1 MSSSKWNIRKT
12 SEKGDKEWTRHL
24 LATKTLVTDSS
35 FAFTNTLVSF
45 LVQSIVIVLLCSL
58 IAFVLTLKKKRQRYK
73 RELKARKLVKDSIN
87 AEFTTVESGS
97 FEWINLLLRH
107 QYKCVL
113 SQIAD
118 EHAKRVAVDI
128 LKTVNNNTDINA
140 AEKKKNKKH
149 SFIGEV
155 SLEDF
160 SLGTTP
166 PTVNLYVARYNPKAD
181 YVQFECDFDW
191 DTNASH
197 ARIQAQIK
205 PGMYLK
211 SLNVPVHITN
221 LSIHGKLIMGMRLV
235 SREPGVSGV
244 DVSFRDT
251 PTVDVSVS
259 PMGLPVSDI
268 PGLHDWVIS
277 FIQSAIQK
285 DFVEPRRMYV
295 DVEHTYMKIAKKAQL
310 ENSNGILV
318 VRVMKCTNLVNR
330 NISFGYPYAS
340 ISYRGR
346 KARTATRPWS
356 KRIEWGS
363 RHEFDL
369 PAFDDGND
377 DAEDN
382 VISNNALNRISCG
395 EVSVK
400 ILDRTIVGSI
410 LKIGEATFKV
420 NRSKVV
426 NGKKCDREAG
436 MQRVDIDLDVHGA
449 SNRHKKA
456 QITIE
461 WEVVDANINE
471 QPTQRD
477 SSGDNKYDSDAE
489 SDASEDAFD
498 DAEKTGVLDGDYEE
512 EKVNNDATTTRTIE
526 DFNKSASS
534 RENGNASSLLSSSGK
549 AISPSRR
556 LFRATG
562 SDLMDST
569 PTSATIKAFSSSNSP
584 SVASTTSHLLHTA
597 KLQRMLKDERDRFN
611 DKILDL
617 KQEVEDA
624 REEVELWRER
634 RSSELRRAILEGAV
648 FISHTKY
655 RKLGLRRRE
664 RYRFYYNTTNN
675 TLNWTSPSSKFWFF
689 SQRRQTL
696 LAEGIADVQT
706 GFDNYTIG
714 QNIEKMTSGNK
725 GRMKAERATH
735 GLNPKRCF
743 SIILRETTEHGRQMQ
758 GNENESVQAA
768 SKGSANDARNLEK
781 LRAERLLTIDLEL
794 PKKGNGRSAR
804 EWQTGIIECCLKMNR
819 QV

>member
-1 MSSSKWNIRKT
+1 MLR
-12 SEKGDKEWTRHL
+12 
-24 LATKTLVTDSS
+24 
-35 FAFTNTLVSF
+35 
-45 LVQSIVIVLLCSL
+45 
-58 IAFVLTLKKKRQRYK
+58 KKRQRRHQ
-73 RELKARKLVKDSIN
+73 REFKARKMVKDSIN

-97 FEWINLLLRH
+97 FEWVNLLLRH
-107 QYKCVL
+107 QYKCIL

-118 EHAKRVAVDI
+118 EHVKRIAVDI
-128 LKTVNNNTDINA
+128 LKKLDTVN
-140 AEKKKNKKH
+140 
-149 SFIGEV
+149 SFVGDV
-155 SLEDF
+155 VLEDF

-166 PTVNLYVARYNPKAD
+166 PNVNLYVARYNPKAD

-221 LSIHGKLIMGMRLV
+221 LSIHGKIIMGMRLV

-277 FIQSAIQK
+277 FIQNAIQK
-285 DFVEPRRMYV
+285 DFVEPRRLYV

-310 ENSNGILV
+310 ENSNGIV
-318 VRVMKCTNLVNR
+318 VIRVMKCTNLVNR

-340 ISYRGR
+340 ISYRGQ
-346 KARTATRPWS
+346 KSRTATRPWS

-369 PAFDDGND
+369 PPFDDNDND
-377 DAEDN
+377 DDED
-382 VISNNALNRISCG
+382 SAQMKRIDCG
-395 EVSVK
+395 EVCVK

-410 LKIGEATFKV
+410 VKLGEAIFKI

-436 MQRVDIDLDVHGA
+436 MERVHIDLDVHGA
-449 SNRHKKA
+449 ITSRKQKKA
-456 QITIE
+456 QLTIE
-461 WEVVDANINE
+461 WEVVDANIME
-471 QPTQRD
+471 QPTQHD
-477 SSGDNKYDSDAE
+477 SSDIE
-489 SDASEDAFD
+489 SDLDEDAFD
-498 DAEKTGVLDGDYEE
+498 DVEKTVVLDGDYEE
-512 EKVNNDATTTRTIE
+512 ET
-526 DFNKSASS
+526 SP
-534 RENGNASSLLSSSGK
+534 LLSTSGK
-549 AISPSRR
+549 TNSPSRR
-556 LFRATG
+556 LFRATE
-562 SDLMDST
+562 SELNAST
-569 PTSATIKAFSSSNSP
+569 PTSATFKAFSSTNSP
-584 SVASTTSHLLHTA
+584 SVASSTSHLLHTA
-597 KLQRMLKDERDRFN
+597 KLQRMLKEERDRFN
-611 DKILDL
+611 DKISDL
-617 KQEVEDA
+617 KQELEGT

-675 TLNWTSPSSKFWFF
+675 TLNWTSPSSKYWFF

-696 LAEGIADVQT
+696 LAKDIADVQT
-706 GFDNYTIG
+706 GFSNFTIG
-714 QNIEKMTSGNK
+714 QNLEKMTIGNE

-743 SIILRETTEHGRQMQ
+743 SIILREQTEHEQIQ
-758 GNENESVQAA
+758 KNN
-768 SKGSANDARNLEK
+768 SKTVKSSKSDARNAADLEK
-781 LRAERLLTIDLEL
+781 IRAERLLTIDLEL
-794 PKKGNGRSAR
+794 PRKGNGRSSR
-804 EWQTGIIECCLKMNR
+804 EWQTAIIESCMQMNR
-819 QV
+819 

>member
-1 MSSSKWNIRKT
+1 MNKWNRKPLSSSSSGEW
-12 SEKGDKEWTRHL
+12 KGHL
-24 LATKTLVTDSS
+24 L
-35 FAFTNTLVSF
+35 F
-45 LVQSIVIVLLCSL
+45 SILIVLLSL
-58 IAFVLTLKKKRQRYK
+58 IALFVLMLRKKRQRRHQ
-73 RELKARKLVKDSIN
+73 REFKARKMVKDSIN

-97 FEWINLLLRH
+97 FEWVNLLLRH
-107 QYKCVL
+107 QYKCIL

-118 EHAKRVAVDI
+118 EHVKRVAVDI
-128 LKTVNNNTDINA
+128 LKKLDTVN
-140 AEKKKNKKH
+140 
-149 SFIGEV
+149 SFVGDV
-155 SLEDF
+155 VLEDF

-166 PTVNLYVARYNPKAD
+166 PNVNLYVARYNPKAD

-221 LSIHGKLIMGMRLV
+221 LSIHGKIIMGMRLV

-277 FIQSAIQK
+277 FIQNAIQK
-285 DFVEPRRMYV
+285 DFVEPRRLYV

-310 ENSNGILV
+310 ENSNGIV
-318 VRVMKCTNLVNR
+318 VIRVMKCTNLVNR

-340 ISYRGR
+340 ISYRGQ
-346 KARTATRPWS
+346 KSRTATRPWS

-369 PAFDDGND
+369 PPFDDNDND
-377 DAEDN
+377 DDED
-382 VISNNALNRISCG
+382 SAQMKRIDCG
-395 EVSVK
+395 EVCVK

-410 LKIGEATFKV
+410 VKLGEAIFKI

-436 MQRVDIDLDVHGA
+436 MERVHIDLDVHGA
-449 SNRHKKA
+449 ITSRKQKKA
-456 QITIE
+456 QLTIE
-461 WEVVDANINE
+461 WEVVDANIME
-471 QPTQRD
+471 QPTQHD
-477 SSGDNKYDSDAE
+477 SSDIE
-489 SDASEDAFD
+489 SDLDEDAFD
-498 DAEKTGVLDGDYEE
+498 DVEKTVVLDGDYEE
-512 EKVNNDATTTRTIE
+512 ET
-526 DFNKSASS
+526 SP
-534 RENGNASSLLSSSGK
+534 LLSTSGK
-549 AISPSRR
+549 TNSPSRR
-556 LFRATG
+556 LFRATE
-562 SDLMDST
+562 SELNAST
-569 PTSATIKAFSSSNSP
+569 PTSATFKAFSSTNSP
-584 SVASTTSHLLHTA
+584 SVASSTSHLLHTA
-597 KLQRMLKDERDRFN
+597 KLQRMLKEERDRFN
-611 DKILDL
+611 DKISDL
-617 KQEVEDA
+617 KQELEGT

-675 TLNWTSPSSKFWFF
+675 TLNWTSPSSKYWFF

-696 LAEGIADVQT
+696 LAKDIADVQT
-706 GFDNYTIG
+706 GFSNFTIG
-714 QNIEKMTSGNK
+714 QNLEKMTIGNE

-743 SIILRETTEHGRQMQ
+743 SIILREQTEHEQIQ
-758 GNENESVQAA
+758 KNN
-768 SKGSANDARNLEK
+768 SKTVKSSKSDARNAADLEK
-781 LRAERLLTIDLEL
+781 IRAERLLTIDLEL
-794 PKKGNGRSAR
+794 PRKGNGRSSR
-804 EWQTGIIECCLKMNR
+804 EWQTAIIESCMQMNR
-819 QV
+819 

>member
-1 MSSSKWNIRKT
+1 MSKWNRKPL
-12 SEKGDKEWTRHL
+12 SSSSSGEWKGHL
-24 LATKTLVTDSS
+24 L
-35 FAFTNTLVSF
+35 F
-45 LVQSIVIVLLCSL
+45 SILIVLLSL
-58 IAFVLTLKKKRQRYK
+58 IALFVLMLRKKRQRRYQ
-73 RELKARKLVKDSIN
+73 REFIARKMVKDSIN

-97 FEWINLLLRH
+97 FEWVNLLLRH
-107 QYKCVL
+107 QYKCIL

-118 EHAKRVAVDI
+118 EHVKRIAVDI
-128 LKTVNNNTDINA
+128 LKKLDTVN
-140 AEKKKNKKH
+140 
-149 SFIGEV
+149 SFVGEV
-155 SLEDF
+155 VLEDF

-166 PTVNLYVARYNPKAD
+166 PNVNLYVARYNPKAD

-221 LSIHGKLIMGMRLV
+221 LSIHGKIIMGMRLV

-268 PGLHDWVIS
+268 PGLHEWVIS
-277 FIQSAIQK
+277 FIQNAIQK
-285 DFVEPRRMYV
+285 DFVEPRRLYV

-310 ENSNGILV
+310 ENSNGIV
-318 VRVMKCTNLVNR
+318 VIRVMKCTNLVNR

-340 ISYRGR
+340 ISYRGQ
-346 KARTATRPWS
+346 KSRTATRPWS

-369 PAFDDGND
+369 PPFDDNDND
-377 DAEDN
+377 DED
-382 VISNNALNRISCG
+382 SAQMKRIDCG
-395 EVSVK
+395 EVCVK

-410 LKIGEATFKV
+410 VKLGEAIFKI

-436 MQRVDIDLDVHGA
+436 MERVHIDLDVHGA
-449 SNRHKKA
+449 ISSRKQKKT
-456 QITIE
+456 QLTIE
-461 WEVVDANINE
+461 WEVVDANIME
-471 QPTQRD
+471 QPTQHD
-477 SSGDNKYDSDAE
+477 SSDIE
-489 SDASEDAFD
+489 SDLDEDAFD
-498 DAEKTGVLDGDYEE
+498 DVEKTVVLDGDYEE
-512 EKVNNDATTTRTIE
+512 ETSPLIST
-526 DFNKSASS
+526 
-534 RENGNASSLLSSSGK
+534 SGK
-549 AISPSRR
+549 TNSPSRR
-556 LFRATG
+556 LFRATE
-562 SDLMDST
+562 SELNAST
-569 PTSATIKAFSSSNSP
+569 PTSATFKAFSSTNSP
-584 SVASTTSHLLHTA
+584 SVASSTSHLLHTA
-597 KLQRMLKDERDRFN
+597 KLQRMLKEERDRFN
-611 DKILDL
+611 DKISDL
-617 KQEVEDA
+617 KQELEGT

-675 TLNWTSPSSKFWFF
+675 TLNWTSPSSKYWVF

-696 LAEGIADVQT
+696 LAKDIADVQT
-706 GFDNYTIG
+706 GFSNFTIG
-714 QNIEKMTSGNK
+714 QNLEKMTIGNE

-743 SIILRETTEHGRQMQ
+743 SIILREQTEHEQIQKNNGKTVKSSKSDAQ
-758 GNENESVQAA
+758 NAA
-768 SKGSANDARNLEK
+768 DLEK
-781 LRAERLLTIDLEL
+781 IRAERLLTIDLEL
-794 PKKGNGRSAR
+794 PRKGNGRSSR
-804 EWQTGIIECCLKMNR
+804 EWQTAIIESCMQMNR
-819 QV
+819 

>member
-1 MSSSKWNIRKT
+1 MNKWNRKPLSSSSSGEW
-12 SEKGDKEWTRHL
+12 KGHL
-24 LATKTLVTDSS
+24 L
-35 FAFTNTLVSF
+35 F
-45 LVQSIVIVLLCSL
+45 SILIVLLSL
-58 IAFVLTLKKKRQRYK
+58 IALFVLMLRKKRQRRYQ
-73 RELKARKLVKDSIN
+73 REFKARKMVKDSIN

-97 FEWINLLLRH
+97 FEWVNLLLRH
-107 QYKCVL
+107 QYKCIL

-118 EHAKRVAVDI
+118 EHVKRIAVDI
-128 LKTVNNNTDINA
+128 LKKLDTVN
-140 AEKKKNKKH
+140 
-149 SFIGEV
+149 SFVGDV
-155 SLEDF
+155 VLEDF

-166 PTVNLYVARYNPKAD
+166 PNVNLYVARYNPKAD

-221 LSIHGKLIMGMRLV
+221 LSIHGKIIMGMRLV

-277 FIQSAIQK
+277 FIQNAIQK
-285 DFVEPRRMYV
+285 DFVEPRRLYV

-310 ENSNGILV
+310 ENSNGIV
-318 VRVMKCTNLVNR
+318 VIRVMKCTNLVNR

-340 ISYRGR
+340 ISYRGQ
-346 KARTATRPWS
+346 KSRTATRPWS

-369 PAFDDGND
+369 PPFDDNDND
-377 DAEDN
+377 DDED
-382 VISNNALNRISCG
+382 SAQMKRIDCG
-395 EVSVK
+395 EVCVK

-410 LKIGEATFKV
+410 VKLGEAIFKI

-436 MQRVDIDLDVHGA
+436 MERVHIDLDVHGA
-449 SNRHKKA
+449 ITSRKQKKA
-456 QITIE
+456 QLTIE
-461 WEVVDANINE
+461 WEVVDANIME
-471 QPTQRD
+471 QPTQHD
-477 SSGDNKYDSDAE
+477 SSDIE
-489 SDASEDAFD
+489 SDLDEDAFD
-498 DAEKTGVLDGDYEE
+498 DVEKTVVLDGDYEE
-512 EKVNNDATTTRTIE
+512 ET
-526 DFNKSASS
+526 SP
-534 RENGNASSLLSSSGK
+534 LLSTSGK
-549 AISPSRR
+549 TNSPSRR
-556 LFRATG
+556 LFRATE
-562 SDLMDST
+562 SELNAST
-569 PTSATIKAFSSSNSP
+569 PTSATFKAFSSTNSP
-584 SVASTTSHLLHTA
+584 SVASSTSHLLHTA
-597 KLQRMLKDERDRFN
+597 KLQRMLKEERDRFN
-611 DKILDL
+611 DKISDL
-617 KQEVEDA
+617 KQELEGTK
-624 REEVELWRER
+624 EEVELWRER

-655 RKLGLRRRE
+655 RKLGLRRRG

-675 TLNWTSPSSKFWFF
+675 TLNWTSPSSKYWFF

-696 LAEGIADVQT
+696 LAKDIADVQT
-706 GFDNYTIG
+706 GFSNFTIG
-714 QNIEKMTSGNK
+714 QNLEKMTIGNE

-743 SIILRETTEHGRQMQ
+743 SIILREQTEHEQIQ
-758 GNENESVQAA
+758 KNN
-768 SKGSANDARNLEK
+768 SKTVKSSKSDARNAADLEK
-781 LRAERLLTIDLEL
+781 IRAERLLTIDLEL
-794 PKKGNGRSAR
+794 PRKGNGRSSR
-804 EWQTGIIECCLKMNR
+804 EWQTAIIESCMQMNR
-819 QV
+819 

>member
-1 MSSSKWNIRKT
+1 MSKWNRKPL
-12 SEKGDKEWTRHL
+12 SSSSSGEWKGHL
-24 LATKTLVTDSS
+24 L
-35 FAFTNTLVSF
+35 F
-45 LVQSIVIVLLCSL
+45 SILIVLLSL
-58 IAFVLTLKKKRQRYK
+58 IALFVLMLRKKMQRRYQ
-73 RELKARKLVKDSIN
+73 REFKARKMVKDSIN

-97 FEWINLLLRH
+97 FEWVNLLLRH
-107 QYKCVL
+107 QYKCIL

-118 EHAKRVAVDI
+118 EHVKRIAVDI
-128 LKTVNNNTDINA
+128 LKKLDTVN
-140 AEKKKNKKH
+140 
-149 SFIGEV
+149 SFVGDV
-155 SLEDF
+155 VLEDF

-166 PTVNLYVARYNPKAD
+166 PNVNLYVARYNPKAD

-221 LSIHGKLIMGMRLV
+221 LSIHGKIIMGMRLV

-277 FIQSAIQK
+277 FIQNAIQK
-285 DFVEPRRMYV
+285 DLVEPRRLYV

-310 ENSNGILV
+310 ENSNGIV
-318 VRVMKCTNLVNR
+318 VIRVMKCTNLVNR

-340 ISYRGR
+340 ISYRGQ
-346 KARTATRPWS
+346 KSRTATRPWS

-369 PAFDDGND
+369 PPFDDNDND
-377 DAEDN
+377 DEED
-382 VISNNALNRISCG
+382 SAQMKRIDCG
-395 EVSVK
+395 EVCVK
-400 ILDRTIVGSI
+400 IFDRTIVGSI
-410 LKIGEATFKV
+410 VKLGEAIFKI

-436 MQRVDIDLDVHGA
+436 MERVHIDLDVHGA
-449 SNRHKKA
+449 ITSRKQKKA
-456 QITIE
+456 QLTIE
-461 WEVVDANINE
+461 WEVVDANIME
-471 QPTQRD
+471 QSTQHD
-477 SSGDNKYDSDAE
+477 SSDIE
-489 SDASEDAFD
+489 SDLDEDAFD
-498 DAEKTGVLDGDYEE
+498 DVEKTVVLDGDYEE
-512 EKVNNDATTTRTIE
+512 ET
-526 DFNKSASS
+526 SP
-534 RENGNASSLLSSSGK
+534 LLSTSGK
-549 AISPSRR
+549 TNSPSRR
-556 LFRATG
+556 LFRATE
-562 SDLMDST
+562 SELNAST
-569 PTSATIKAFSSSNSP
+569 PTSATFKAFSSTNSP
-584 SVASTTSHLLHTA
+584 SVASSTSHLLHTA
-597 KLQRMLKDERDRFN
+597 KLQRMLKEERDRFN
-611 DKILDL
+611 DKISDL
-617 KQEVEDA
+617 KQELEGTK
-624 REEVELWRER
+624 EEVELWRER

-675 TLNWTSPSSKFWFF
+675 TLNWTSPSSKYWFF

-696 LAEGIADVQT
+696 LAKDIADVQT
-706 GFDNYTIG
+706 GFSNFTIG
-714 QNIEKMTSGNK
+714 QNLEKMTIGNE

-743 SIILRETTEHGRQMQ
+743 SIILREQTEHEQIQ
-758 GNENESVQAA
+758 KNN
-768 SKGSANDARNLEK
+768 SKTVKSSKSDARNAADLEK
-781 LRAERLLTIDLEL
+781 IRAERLLTIDLEL
-794 PKKGNGRSAR
+794 PRKGNGRSSR
-804 EWQTGIIECCLKMNR
+804 EWQTAIIESCMQMNR
-819 QV
+819 

>member
-1 MSSSKWNIRKT
+1 MNKWNRKPLSSSSSGEW
-12 SEKGDKEWTRHL
+12 KGYL
-24 LATKTLVTDSS
+24 L
-35 FAFTNTLVSF
+35 F
-45 LVQSIVIVLLCSL
+45 SILIVLLSL
-58 IAFVLTLKKKRQRYK
+58 IALFVLMLRKKRQRRYQ
-73 RELKARKLVKDSIN
+73 REFKARKMVKDSIN

-97 FEWINLLLRH
+97 FEWVNLLLRH
-107 QYKCVL
+107 QYKCIL

-118 EHAKRVAVDI
+118 EHVKRIAVDI
-128 LKTVNNNTDINA
+128 LKKLDTVN
-140 AEKKKNKKH
+140 
-149 SFIGEV
+149 SFVGDV
-155 SLEDF
+155 VLEDF

-166 PTVNLYVARYNPKAD
+166 PNVNLYVARYNPKAD

-221 LSIHGKLIMGMRLV
+221 LSIHGKIIMGMRLV

-277 FIQSAIQK
+277 FIQNAIQK
-285 DFVEPRRMYV
+285 DFVEPRRLYV

-310 ENSNGILV
+310 ENSNGIV
-318 VRVMKCTNLVNR
+318 VIRVMKCTNLVNR

-340 ISYRGR
+340 ISYRGQ
-346 KARTATRPWS
+346 KSRTATRPWS

-369 PAFDDGND
+369 PPFDDNDND
-377 DAEDN
+377 DDED
-382 VISNNALNRISCG
+382 SAQMKRIDCG
-395 EVSVK
+395 EVCVK

-410 LKIGEATFKV
+410 VKLGEAIFKI

-436 MQRVDIDLDVHGA
+436 MERVHIDLDVHGA
-449 SNRHKKA
+449 ITSRKQKKA
-456 QITIE
+456 QLTIE
-461 WEVVDANINE
+461 WEVVDANIME
-471 QPTQRD
+471 QPTQHD
-477 SSGDNKYDSDAE
+477 SSDIE
-489 SDASEDAFD
+489 SDLDEDAFD
-498 DAEKTGVLDGDYEE
+498 DVEKTVVLDGDYEE
-512 EKVNNDATTTRTIE
+512 ET
-526 DFNKSASS
+526 SP
-534 RENGNASSLLSSSGK
+534 LLSTSGK
-549 AISPSRR
+549 TNSPSRR
-556 LFRATG
+556 LFRATE
-562 SDLMDST
+562 SELNAST
-569 PTSATIKAFSSSNSP
+569 PTSATFKAFSSTNSP
-584 SVASTTSHLLHTA
+584 SVASSTSHLLHTA
-597 KLQRMLKDERDRFN
+597 KLQRMLKEERDRFN
-611 DKILDL
+611 DKISDL
-617 KQEVEDA
+617 KQELEGTK
-624 REEVELWRER
+624 EEVELWRER

-675 TLNWTSPSSKFWFF
+675 TLNWTSPSSKYWFF

-696 LAEGIADVQT
+696 LAKDIADVQT
-706 GFDNYTIG
+706 GFSNFTIG
-714 QNIEKMTSGNK
+714 QNLEKMTIGNE

-743 SIILRETTEHGRQMQ
+743 SIILREQTEHEQIQ
-758 GNENESVQAA
+758 KNN
-768 SKGSANDARNLEK
+768 SKTVKSSKSDARNAADLEK
-781 LRAERLLTIDLEL
+781 IRAERLLTIDLEL
-794 PKKGNGRSAR
+794 PRKGNGRSSR
-804 EWQTGIIECCLKMNR
+804 EWQTAIIESCMQMNR
-819 QV
+819 

>member
-1 MSSSKWNIRKT
+1 MLR
-12 SEKGDKEWTRHL
+12 
-24 LATKTLVTDSS
+24 
-35 FAFTNTLVSF
+35 
-45 LVQSIVIVLLCSL
+45 
-58 IAFVLTLKKKRQRYK
+58 KKRQRRYQ
-73 RELKARKLVKDSIN
+73 REFKARKMVKDSIN

-97 FEWINLLLRH
+97 FEWVNLLLRH
-107 QYKCVL
+107 QYKCIL

-118 EHAKRVAVDI
+118 EHVKRIAVDI
-128 LKTVNNNTDINA
+128 LKKLDTVN
-140 AEKKKNKKH
+140 
-149 SFIGEV
+149 SFVGDV
-155 SLEDF
+155 VLEDF

-166 PTVNLYVARYNPKAD
+166 PNVNLYVARYNPKAD

-221 LSIHGKLIMGMRLV
+221 LSIHGKIIMGMRLV

-277 FIQSAIQK
+277 FIQNAIQK
-285 DFVEPRRMYV
+285 DFVEPRRLYV

-310 ENSNGILV
+310 ENSNGIV
-318 VRVMKCTNLVNR
+318 VIRVMKCTNLVNR

-340 ISYRGR
+340 ISYRGQ
-346 KARTATRPWS
+346 KSRTATRPWS

-369 PAFDDGND
+369 PPFDDNDND
-377 DAEDN
+377 DDED
-382 VISNNALNRISCG
+382 SAQMKRIDCG
-395 EVSVK
+395 EVCVK

-410 LKIGEATFKV
+410 VKLGEAIFKI

-436 MQRVDIDLDVHGA
+436 MERVHIDLDVHGA
-449 SNRHKKA
+449 ITSRKQKKA
-456 QITIE
+456 QLTIE
-461 WEVVDANINE
+461 WEVVDANIME
-471 QPTQRD
+471 QSTQHD
-477 SSGDNKYDSDAE
+477 SSDIE
-489 SDASEDAFD
+489 SDLDEDAFD
-498 DAEKTGVLDGDYEE
+498 DVEKTVVLDGDYEE
-512 EKVNNDATTTRTIE
+512 ET
-526 DFNKSASS
+526 SP
-534 RENGNASSLLSSSGK
+534 LLSTSGK
-549 AISPSRR
+549 TNSPSRR
-556 LFRATG
+556 LFRATE
-562 SDLMDST
+562 SELNAST
-569 PTSATIKAFSSSNSP
+569 PTSATFKAFSSTNSP
-584 SVASTTSHLLHTA
+584 SVASSTSHLLHTA
-597 KLQRMLKDERDRFN
+597 KLQRMLKEERDRFN
-611 DKILDL
+611 DKISDL
-617 KQEVEDA
+617 KQELEGTK
-624 REEVELWRER
+624 EEVELWRER

-675 TLNWTSPSSKFWFF
+675 TLNWTSPSSKYWFF

-696 LAEGIADVQT
+696 LAKDIADVQT
-706 GFDNYTIG
+706 GFSNFTIG
-714 QNIEKMTSGNK
+714 QNLEKMTIGNE

-743 SIILRETTEHGRQMQ
+743 SIILREQTEHEQIQ
-758 GNENESVQAA
+758 KNN
-768 SKGSANDARNLEK
+768 SKTVKSSKSDARNAADLEK
-781 LRAERLLTIDLEL
+781 IRAERLLTIDLEL
-794 PKKGNGRSAR
+794 PRKGNGRSSR
-804 EWQTGIIECCLKMNR
+804 EWQTAIIESCMQMNR
-819 QV
+819 

>member
-1 MSSSKWNIRKT
+1 MYLEWNFFFRNKFSFFLSFLIPHTILNAFPDVKQQMNKWNRKPLSSSSSGEW
-12 SEKGDKEWTRHL
+12 KGHL
-24 LATKTLVTDSS
+24 L
-35 FAFTNTLVSF
+35 F
-45 LVQSIVIVLLCSL
+45 SILIVLLSL
-58 IAFVLTLKKKRQRYK
+58 IALFVLMLRKKRQRRYQ
-73 RELKARKLVKDSIN
+73 REFKARKMVKDSIN

-97 FEWINLLLRH
+97 FEWVNLLLRH
-107 QYKCVL
+107 QYKCIL

-118 EHAKRVAVDI
+118 EHVKRIAVDI
-128 LKTVNNNTDINA
+128 LKKLDTVN
-140 AEKKKNKKH
+140 
-149 SFIGEV
+149 SFVGDV
-155 SLEDF
+155 VLEDF

-166 PTVNLYVARYNPKAD
+166 PNVNLYVARYNPKAD

-221 LSIHGKLIMGMRLV
+221 LSIHGKIIMGMRLV

-277 FIQSAIQK
+277 FIQNAIQK
-285 DFVEPRRMYV
+285 DLVEPRRLYV

-310 ENSNGILV
+310 ENSNGIV
-318 VRVMKCTNLVNR
+318 VIRVMKCTNLVNR

-340 ISYRGR
+340 ISYRGQ
-346 KARTATRPWS
+346 KSRTATRPWS

-369 PAFDDGND
+369 PPFDDNDNDND
-377 DAEDN
+377 DVDDSAQMK
-382 VISNNALNRISCG
+382 RIDCG
-395 EVSVK
+395 EVCVK

-410 LKIGEATFKV
+410 VKLGEAIFKI

-436 MQRVDIDLDVHGA
+436 MERVHIDLDVHGA
-449 SNRHKKA
+449 ITSRKQKKA
-456 QITIE
+456 QLTIE
-461 WEVVDANINE
+461 WEVVDANIME
-471 QPTQRD
+471 QPTQHD
-477 SSGDNKYDSDAE
+477 SSDIE
-489 SDASEDAFD
+489 SDLDEDAFD
-498 DAEKTGVLDGDYEE
+498 DVEKTVVLDGDYEE
-512 EKVNNDATTTRTIE
+512 ET
-526 DFNKSASS
+526 SP
-534 RENGNASSLLSSSGK
+534 LLSTSGK
-549 AISPSRR
+549 TNSPSRR
-556 LFRATG
+556 LFRATE
-562 SDLMDST
+562 SELNAST
-569 PTSATIKAFSSSNSP
+569 PTSATFKAFSSTNSP
-584 SVASTTSHLLHTA
+584 SVASSTSHLLHTA
-597 KLQRMLKDERDRFN
+597 KLQRMLKEERDRFN
-611 DKILDL
+611 DKISDL
-617 KQEVEDA
+617 KQELEGTK
-624 REEVELWRER
+624 EEVELWRER

-675 TLNWTSPSSKFWFF
+675 TLNWTSPSSKYWFF

-696 LAEGIADVQT
+696 LAKDIADVQT
-706 GFDNYTIG
+706 GFSNFTIG
-714 QNIEKMTSGNK
+714 QNLEKMTIGNE

-743 SIILRETTEHGRQMQ
+743 SIILREQTEHEQIQ
-758 GNENESVQAA
+758 KNN
-768 SKGSANDARNLEK
+768 SKTVKSSKSDARNAADLEK
-781 LRAERLLTIDLEL
+781 IRAERLLTIDLEL
-794 PKKGNGRSAR
+794 PRKGNGRSSR
-804 EWQTGIIECCLKMNR
+804 EWQTAIIESCMQMNR
-819 QV
+819 

>member
-1 MSSSKWNIRKT
+1 MNKWNRKPLSSSSSGEW
-12 SEKGDKEWTRHL
+12 KGYL
-24 LATKTLVTDSS
+24 L
-35 FAFTNTLVSF
+35 F
-45 LVQSIVIVLLCSL
+45 SILIVLLSL
-58 IAFVLTLKKKRQRYK
+58 IALFVSMLRKKRQRRYQ
-73 RELKARKLVKDSIN
+73 REFKARKMVKDSIN

-97 FEWINLLLRH
+97 FEWVNLLLRH
-107 QYKCVL
+107 QYKCIL

-118 EHAKRVAVDI
+118 EHVKRIAVDI
-128 LKTVNNNTDINA
+128 LKKLDTVN
-140 AEKKKNKKH
+140 
-149 SFIGEV
+149 SFVGDV
-155 SLEDF
+155 VLEDF

-166 PTVNLYVARYNPKAD
+166 PNVNLYVARYNPKAD

-221 LSIHGKLIMGMRLV
+221 LSIHGKIIMGMRLV

-277 FIQSAIQK
+277 FIQNAIQK
-285 DFVEPRRMYV
+285 DLVEPRRLYV

-310 ENSNGILV
+310 ENSNGIV
-318 VRVMKCTNLVNR
+318 VIRVMKCTNLVNR

-340 ISYRGR
+340 ISYRGQ
-346 KARTATRPWS
+346 KSRTATRPWS

-369 PAFDDGND
+369 PPFDDNDND
-377 DAEDN
+377 DDED
-382 VISNNALNRISCG
+382 SAQMKRIDCG
-395 EVSVK
+395 EVCVK

-410 LKIGEATFKV
+410 VKLGEAIFKI

-436 MQRVDIDLDVHGA
+436 MERVHIDLDVHGA
-449 SNRHKKA
+449 ITSRKQKKA
-456 QITIE
+456 QLTIE
-461 WEVVDANINE
+461 WEVVDANIME
-471 QPTQRD
+471 QPTQHD
-477 SSGDNKYDSDAE
+477 SSDIE
-489 SDASEDAFD
+489 SDLDEDAFD
-498 DAEKTGVLDGDYEE
+498 DVEKTVVLDGDYEE
-512 EKVNNDATTTRTIE
+512 ET
-526 DFNKSASS
+526 SP
-534 RENGNASSLLSSSGK
+534 LLSTSGK
-549 AISPSRR
+549 TNSPSRR
-556 LFRATG
+556 LFRATE
-562 SDLMDST
+562 SELNAST
-569 PTSATIKAFSSSNSP
+569 PTSATFKAFSSTNSP
-584 SVASTTSHLLHTA
+584 SVASSTSHLLHTA
-597 KLQRMLKDERDRFN
+597 KLQRMLKEERDRFN
-611 DKILDL
+611 DKISDL
-617 KQEVEDA
+617 KQELEGTK
-624 REEVELWRER
+624 EEVELWRER

-675 TLNWTSPSSKFWFF
+675 TLNWTSPSSKYWFF

-696 LAEGIADVQT
+696 LAKDIADVQT
-706 GFDNYTIG
+706 GFSNFTIG
-714 QNIEKMTSGNK
+714 QNLEKMTIGNE

-743 SIILRETTEHGRQMQ
+743 SIILREQTEHEQIQ
-758 GNENESVQAA
+758 KNN
-768 SKGSANDARNLEK
+768 SKTVKSSKSDARNAADLEK
-781 LRAERLLTIDLEL
+781 IRAERLLTIDLEL
-794 PKKGNGRSAR
+794 PRKGNGRSSR
-804 EWQTGIIECCLKMNR
+804 EWQTAIIESCMQMNR
-819 QV
+819 

>member
-1 MSSSKWNIRKT
+1 MSKWNRKT
-12 SEKGDKEWTRHL
+12 LSSSSSGEWKGHL
-24 LATKTLVTDSS
+24 L
-35 FAFTNTLVSF
+35 F
-45 LVQSIVIVLLCSL
+45 SILIVLLSL
-58 IAFVLTLKKKRQRYK
+58 IALFVLMLRKKRQRRHQ
-73 RELKARKLVKDSIN
+73 REFKARKMVKDSIN

-97 FEWINLLLRH
+97 FEWVNLLLRH
-107 QYKCVL
+107 QYKCIL

-118 EHAKRVAVDI
+118 EHVKRIAVDI
-128 LKTVNNNTDINA
+128 LKKLDTVN
-140 AEKKKNKKH
+140 
-149 SFIGEV
+149 SFVGDV
-155 SLEDF
+155 VLEDF

-166 PTVNLYVARYNPKAD
+166 PNVNLYVARYNPKAD

-221 LSIHGKLIMGMRLV
+221 LSIHGKIIMGMRLV

-277 FIQSAIQK
+277 FIQNAIQK
-285 DFVEPRRMYV
+285 DFVEPRRLYV

-310 ENSNGILV
+310 ENSNGIV
-318 VRVMKCTNLVNR
+318 VIRVMKCTNLVNR

-340 ISYRGR
+340 ISYRGQ
-346 KARTATRPWS
+346 KSRTATRPWS

-369 PAFDDGND
+369 PPFDDNDND
-377 DAEDN
+377 DDED
-382 VISNNALNRISCG
+382 SAQMKRIDCG
-395 EVSVK
+395 EVCVK

-410 LKIGEATFKV
+410 VKLGEAIFKI

-436 MQRVDIDLDVHGA
+436 MERVHIDLDVHGA
-449 SNRHKKA
+449 ISSRKQKKA
-456 QITIE
+456 QLTIE
-461 WEVVDANINE
+461 WEVVDANIME
-471 QPTQRD
+471 QPTQHD
-477 SSGDNKYDSDAE
+477 SSDIE
-489 SDASEDAFD
+489 SDLDEDAFD
-498 DAEKTGVLDGDYEE
+498 DVEKTVVLDGDYEE
-512 EKVNNDATTTRTIE
+512 ET
-526 DFNKSASS
+526 SP
-534 RENGNASSLLSSSGK
+534 LLSTSGK
-549 AISPSRR
+549 TNSPSRR
-556 LFRATG
+556 LFRATE
-562 SDLMDST
+562 SELNAST
-569 PTSATIKAFSSSNSP
+569 PTSATFKAFSSTNSP
-584 SVASTTSHLLHTA
+584 SVASSTSHLLHTA
-597 KLQRMLKDERDRFN
+597 KLQRMLKEERDRFN
-611 DKILDL
+611 DKISDL
-617 KQEVEDA
+617 KQELEGT

-675 TLNWTSPSSKFWFF
+675 TLNWTSPSSKYWFF

-696 LAEGIADVQT
+696 LAKDIADVQT
-706 GFDNYTIG
+706 GFSNFTIG
-714 QNIEKMTSGNK
+714 QNLEKMTIGNE

-743 SIILRETTEHGRQMQ
+743 SIILREQTEHEQIQ
-758 GNENESVQAA
+758 KNN
-768 SKGSANDARNLEK
+768 SKTVKSSKSDARNAADLEK
-781 LRAERLLTIDLEL
+781 IRAERLLTIDLEL
-794 PKKGNGRSAR
+794 PRKGNGRSSR
-804 EWQTGIIECCLKMNR
+804 EWQTAIIESCMQMNR
-819 QV
+819 

>member
-1 MSSSKWNIRKT
+1 MNKWNRKPLSSSSSGEW
-12 SEKGDKEWTRHL
+12 KGHL
-24 LATKTLVTDSS
+24 L
-35 FAFTNTLVSF
+35 F
-45 LVQSIVIVLLCSL
+45 SILIVLLSL
-58 IAFVLTLKKKRQRYK
+58 IALFVLMLRKKRQRRYQ
-73 RELKARKLVKDSIN
+73 REFKARKMVKDSIN

-97 FEWINLLLRH
+97 FEWVNLLLRH
-107 QYKCVL
+107 QYKCIL

-118 EHAKRVAVDI
+118 EHVKRIAVDI
-128 LKTVNNNTDINA
+128 LKKLDTVN
-140 AEKKKNKKH
+140 
-149 SFIGEV
+149 SFVGDV
-155 SLEDF
+155 VLEDF

-166 PTVNLYVARYNPKAD
+166 PNVNLYVARYNPKAD

-221 LSIHGKLIMGMRLV
+221 LSVHGKIIMGMRLV

-277 FIQSAIQK
+277 FIQNAIQK
-285 DFVEPRRMYV
+285 DFVEPRRLYV

-310 ENSNGILV
+310 ENSNGIV
-318 VRVMKCTNLVNR
+318 VIRVMKCTNLVNR

-340 ISYRGR
+340 ISYRGQ
-346 KARTATRPWS
+346 KSRTATRPWS

-369 PAFDDGND
+369 PPFDDNDND
-377 DAEDN
+377 DDED
-382 VISNNALNRISCG
+382 SAQMKRIDCG
-395 EVSVK
+395 EVCVK

-410 LKIGEATFKV
+410 VKLGEAIFKI

-436 MQRVDIDLDVHGA
+436 MERVHIDLDVHGA
-449 SNRHKKA
+449 ITSRKQKKA
-456 QITIE
+456 QLTIE
-461 WEVVDANINE
+461 WEVVDANIME
-471 QPTQRD
+471 QPTQHD
-477 SSGDNKYDSDAE
+477 SFDIE
-489 SDASEDAFD
+489 SDLDEDAFD
-498 DAEKTGVLDGDYEE
+498 DVEKTVVLDGDYEE
-512 EKVNNDATTTRTIE
+512 ETSPLIST
-526 DFNKSASS
+526 
-534 RENGNASSLLSSSGK
+534 SGK
-549 AISPSRR
+549 TNSPSRR
-556 LFRATG
+556 LFRATE
-562 SDLMDST
+562 SELNAST
-569 PTSATIKAFSSSNSP
+569 PTSATFKAFSSTNSP
-584 SVASTTSHLLHTA
+584 SVASSTSHLLHTA
-597 KLQRMLKDERDRFN
+597 KLQRMLKEERDRFN
-611 DKILDL
+611 DKISDL
-617 KQEVEDA
+617 KQELEGT

-675 TLNWTSPSSKFWFF
+675 TLNWTSPSSKYWFF

-696 LAEGIADVQT
+696 LAKDIADVQT
-706 GFDNYTIG
+706 GFSNFTIG
-714 QNIEKMTSGNK
+714 QNLEKMTIGNE

-743 SIILRETTEHGRQMQ
+743 SIILREQTEHEQIQ
-758 GNENESVQAA
+758 KNN
-768 SKGSANDARNLEK
+768 SKTVKSSKSDARNAADLEK
-781 LRAERLLTIDLEL
+781 IRAERLLTIDLEL
-794 PKKGNGRSAR
+794 PRKGNGRSSR
-804 EWQTGIIECCLKMNR
+804 EWQTAIIESCMQMNR
-819 QV
+819 

>member
-1 MSSSKWNIRKT
+1 MNKWNRKPLSSSSSGEW
-12 SEKGDKEWTRHL
+12 KGHL
-24 LATKTLVTDSS
+24 L
-35 FAFTNTLVSF
+35 F
-45 LVQSIVIVLLCSL
+45 SILIVLLSL
-58 IAFVLTLKKKRQRYK
+58 IALFVLMLRKKRQRRYQ
-73 RELKARKLVKDSIN
+73 REFKARKMVKDSIN

-97 FEWINLLLRH
+97 FEWVNLLLRH
-107 QYKCVL
+107 QYKCIL

-118 EHAKRVAVDI
+118 EHVKRIAVDI
-128 LKTVNNNTDINA
+128 LKKLDTVN
-140 AEKKKNKKH
+140 
-149 SFIGEV
+149 SFVGDV
-155 SLEDF
+155 VLEDF

-166 PTVNLYVARYNPKAD
+166 PNVNLYVARYNPKAD

-221 LSIHGKLIMGMRLV
+221 LSIHGKIIMGMRLV

-277 FIQSAIQK
+277 FIQNAIQK
-285 DFVEPRRMYV
+285 DFVEPRRLYV

-310 ENSNGILV
+310 ENSNGIV
-318 VRVMKCTNLVNR
+318 VIRVMKCTNLVNR

-340 ISYRGR
+340 ISYRGQ
-346 KARTATRPWS
+346 KSRTATRPWS

-369 PAFDDGND
+369 PPFDDNDND
-377 DAEDN
+377 DDED
-382 VISNNALNRISCG
+382 SAQMKRIDCG
-395 EVSVK
+395 EVCVK

-410 LKIGEATFKV
+410 VKLGEAIFKI

-436 MQRVDIDLDVHGA
+436 MERVHIDLDVHGA
-449 SNRHKKA
+449 ITSRKQKKA
-456 QITIE
+456 QLMIE
-461 WEVVDANINE
+461 WEVVDANIME
-471 QPTQRD
+471 QPTQHD
-477 SSGDNKYDSDAE
+477 SSDIE
-489 SDASEDAFD
+489 SDLDEDAFD
-498 DAEKTGVLDGDYEE
+498 DVEKTVVLDGDYEE
-512 EKVNNDATTTRTIE
+512 ET
-526 DFNKSASS
+526 SP
-534 RENGNASSLLSSSGK
+534 LLSTSGK
-549 AISPSRR
+549 TNSPSRR
-556 LFRATG
+556 LFRATE
-562 SDLMDST
+562 SELNAST
-569 PTSATIKAFSSSNSP
+569 PTSATFKAFSSTNSP
-584 SVASTTSHLLHTA
+584 SVASSTSHLLHTA
-597 KLQRMLKDERDRFN
+597 KLQRMLKEERDRFN
-611 DKILDL
+611 DKISDL
-617 KQEVEDA
+617 KQELEGTK
-624 REEVELWRER
+624 EEVELWRER

-675 TLNWTSPSSKFWFF
+675 TLNWTSPSSKYWFF

-696 LAEGIADVQT
+696 LAKDIADVQT
-706 GFDNYTIG
+706 GFSNFTIG
-714 QNIEKMTSGNK
+714 QNLEKMTIGNE

-743 SIILRETTEHGRQMQ
+743 SIILREQTEHEQIQ
-758 GNENESVQAA
+758 KNN
-768 SKGSANDARNLEK
+768 SKTVKSSKSDARNAADLEK
-781 LRAERLLTIDLEL
+781 IRAERLLTIDLEL
-794 PKKGNGRSAR
+794 PRKGNGRSSR
-804 EWQTGIIECCLKMNR
+804 EWQTAIIESCMQMNR
-819 QV
+819 

>member
-1 MSSSKWNIRKT
+1 MNKWNRKPLSSSSSGEW
-12 SEKGDKEWTRHL
+12 KGHL
-24 LATKTLVTDSS
+24 L
-35 FAFTNTLVSF
+35 F
-45 LVQSIVIVLLCSL
+45 SILIVLLSL
-58 IAFVLTLKKKRQRYK
+58 IALFVLMLRKKRQRRYQ
-73 RELKARKLVKDSIN
+73 REFKARKMVKDSIN

-97 FEWINLLLRH
+97 FEWVNLLLRH
-107 QYKCVL
+107 QYKCIL

-118 EHAKRVAVDI
+118 EHVKRIAVDI
-128 LKTVNNNTDINA
+128 LKKLDTVN
-140 AEKKKNKKH
+140 
-149 SFIGEV
+149 SFVGDV
-155 SLEDF
+155 VLEDF

-166 PTVNLYVARYNPKAD
+166 PNVNLYVARYNPKAD

-221 LSIHGKLIMGMRLV
+221 LSIHGKIIMGMRLV

-277 FIQSAIQK
+277 FIQNAIQK
-285 DFVEPRRMYV
+285 DLVEPRRLYV

-310 ENSNGILV
+310 ENSNGIV
-318 VRVMKCTNLVNR
+318 VIRVMKCTNLVNR

-340 ISYRGR
+340 ISYRGQ
-346 KARTATRPWS
+346 KSRTATRPWS

-369 PAFDDGND
+369 PPFDDNDND
-377 DAEDN
+377 DDED
-382 VISNNALNRISCG
+382 SAQMKRIDCG
-395 EVSVK
+395 EVCVK

-410 LKIGEATFKV
+410 VKLGEAIFKI

-436 MQRVDIDLDVHGA
+436 MERVHIDLDVHGA
-449 SNRHKKA
+449 ITSRKQKKA
-456 QITIE
+456 QLTIE
-461 WEVVDANINE
+461 WEVVDANIME
-471 QPTQRD
+471 QSTQHD
-477 SSGDNKYDSDAE
+477 SSDIE
-489 SDASEDAFD
+489 SDLDEDAFD
-498 DAEKTGVLDGDYEE
+498 DVEKTVVLDGDYEE
-512 EKVNNDATTTRTIE
+512 ET
-526 DFNKSASS
+526 SP
-534 RENGNASSLLSSSGK
+534 LLSTSGK
-549 AISPSRR
+549 TNSPSRR
-556 LFRATG
+556 LFRATE
-562 SDLMDST
+562 SELNAST
-569 PTSATIKAFSSSNSP
+569 PTSATFKAFSSTNSP
-584 SVASTTSHLLHTA
+584 SVASSTSHLLHTA
-597 KLQRMLKDERDRFN
+597 KLQRMLKEERDRFN
-611 DKILDL
+611 DKISDL
-617 KQEVEDA
+617 KQELEGTK
-624 REEVELWRER
+624 EEVELWRER

-675 TLNWTSPSSKFWFF
+675 TLNWTSPSSKYWFF

-696 LAEGIADVQT
+696 LAKDIADVQT
-706 GFDNYTIG
+706 GFSNFTIG
-714 QNIEKMTSGNK
+714 QNLEKMTIGNE

-743 SIILRETTEHGRQMQ
+743 SIILREQTEHEQIEK
-758 GNENESVQAA
+758 NN
-768 SKGSANDARNLEK
+768 SKTVKSSKSDARNAADLEK
-781 LRAERLLTIDLEL
+781 IRAERLLTIDLEL
-794 PKKGNGRSAR
+794 PRKGNGRSSR
-804 EWQTGIIECCLKMNR
+804 EWQTAIIESCMQMNR
-819 QV
+819 

>member
-1 MSSSKWNIRKT
+1 MNKWNRKPLSSSSSGEW
-12 SEKGDKEWTRHL
+12 KGHL
-24 LATKTLVTDSS
+24 L
-35 FAFTNTLVSF
+35 F
-45 LVQSIVIVLLCSL
+45 SILIVLLSL
-58 IAFVLTLKKKRQRYK
+58 IALFVLMLRKKRQRRYQ
-73 RELKARKLVKDSIN
+73 REFKARKMVKDSIN

-97 FEWINLLLRH
+97 FEWVNLLLRH
-107 QYKCVL
+107 QYKCIL

-118 EHAKRVAVDI
+118 EHVKRIAVDI
-128 LKTVNNNTDINA
+128 LKKLDTVN
-140 AEKKKNKKH
+140 
-149 SFIGEV
+149 SFVGDV
-155 SLEDF
+155 VLEDF

-166 PTVNLYVARYNPKAD
+166 PNVNLYVARYNPKAD

-221 LSIHGKLIMGMRLV
+221 LSIHGKIIMGMRLV

-277 FIQSAIQK
+277 FIQNAIQK
-285 DFVEPRRMYV
+285 DFVEPRRLYV

-310 ENSNGILV
+310 ENSNGIV
-318 VRVMKCTNLVNR
+318 VIRVMKCTNLVNR

-340 ISYRGR
+340 ISYRGQ
-346 KARTATRPWS
+346 KSRTATRPWS

-369 PAFDDGND
+369 PPFDDNDND
-377 DAEDN
+377 DDED
-382 VISNNALNRISCG
+382 SAQMKRIDCG
-395 EVSVK
+395 EVCVK

-410 LKIGEATFKV
+410 VKLGEAIFKI

-436 MQRVDIDLDVHGA
+436 MERVHIDLDVHGA
-449 SNRHKKA
+449 ITSRKQKKA
-456 QITIE
+456 QLTIE
-461 WEVVDANINE
+461 WEVVDANIME
-471 QPTQRD
+471 QPTQHD
-477 SSGDNKYDSDAE
+477 SSDIE
-489 SDASEDAFD
+489 SDLDEDAFD
-498 DAEKTGVLDGDYEE
+498 DVEKTVVLDGDYEE
-512 EKVNNDATTTRTIE
+512 ET
-526 DFNKSASS
+526 SP
-534 RENGNASSLLSSSGK
+534 LLSTSGK
-549 AISPSRR
+549 TNSPSRR
-556 LFRATG
+556 LFRATE
-562 SDLMDST
+562 SELNAST
-569 PTSATIKAFSSSNSP
+569 PTSATFKAFSSTNSP
-584 SVASTTSHLLHTA
+584 SVASSTSHLLHTA
-597 KLQRMLKDERDRFN
+597 KLQRMLKEERDRFN
-611 DKILDL
+611 DKISDL
-617 KQEVEDA
+617 KQELEGTK
-624 REEVELWRER
+624 EEVELWRER
-634 RSSELRRAILEGAV
+634 RSSELRRTILEGAV

-675 TLNWTSPSSKFWFF
+675 TLNWTSPSSKYWFF

-696 LAEGIADVQT
+696 LAKDIADVQT
-706 GFDNYTIG
+706 GFSNFTIG
-714 QNIEKMTSGNK
+714 QNLEKMTIGNE

-743 SIILRETTEHGRQMQ
+743 SIILREQTEHEQIQ
-758 GNENESVQAA
+758 KNN
-768 SKGSANDARNLEK
+768 SKTVKSSKSDARNAADLEK
-781 LRAERLLTIDLEL
+781 IRAERLLTIDLEL
-794 PKKGNGRSAR
+794 PRKGNGRSSR
-804 EWQTGIIECCLKMNR
+804 EWQTAIIESCMQMNR
-819 QV
+819 

>member
-1 MSSSKWNIRKT
+1 MLR
-12 SEKGDKEWTRHL
+12 
-24 LATKTLVTDSS
+24 
-35 FAFTNTLVSF
+35 
-45 LVQSIVIVLLCSL
+45 
-58 IAFVLTLKKKRQRYK
+58 KKRQRRHQ
-73 RELKARKLVKDSIN
+73 REFKARKMVKDSIN

-97 FEWINLLLRH
+97 FEWVNLLLRH
-107 QYKCVL
+107 QYKCIL

-118 EHAKRVAVDI
+118 EHVKRIAVDI
-128 LKTVNNNTDINA
+128 LKKLDTVN
-140 AEKKKNKKH
+140 
-149 SFIGEV
+149 SFVGDV
-155 SLEDF
+155 VLEDF

-166 PTVNLYVARYNPKAD
+166 PNVNLYVARYNPKAD

-221 LSIHGKLIMGMRLV
+221 LSIHGKIIMGMRLV

-277 FIQSAIQK
+277 FIQNAIQK
-285 DFVEPRRMYV
+285 DFVEPRRLYV

-310 ENSNGILV
+310 ENSNGIV
-318 VRVMKCTNLVNR
+318 VIRVMKCTNLVNR

-340 ISYRGR
+340 ISYRGQ
-346 KARTATRPWS
+346 KSRTATRPWS

-369 PAFDDGND
+369 PPFDDNDND
-377 DAEDN
+377 DDED
-382 VISNNALNRISCG
+382 SAQMKRIDCG
-395 EVSVK
+395 EVCVK

-410 LKIGEATFKV
+410 VKLGEAIFKI

-436 MQRVDIDLDVHGA
+436 MERVHIDLDVHGA
-449 SNRHKKA
+449 ISSRKQKKA
-456 QITIE
+456 QLTIE
-461 WEVVDANINE
+461 WEVVDANIME
-471 QPTQRD
+471 QPTQHD
-477 SSGDNKYDSDAE
+477 SSDIE
-489 SDASEDAFD
+489 SDLDEDAFD
-498 DAEKTGVLDGDYEE
+498 DVEKTVVLDGDYEE
-512 EKVNNDATTTRTIE
+512 ET
-526 DFNKSASS
+526 SP
-534 RENGNASSLLSSSGK
+534 LLSTSGK
-549 AISPSRR
+549 TNSPSRR
-556 LFRATG
+556 LFRATE
-562 SDLMDST
+562 SELNAST
-569 PTSATIKAFSSSNSP
+569 PTSATFKAFSSTNSP
-584 SVASTTSHLLHTA
+584 SVASSTSHLLHTA
-597 KLQRMLKDERDRFN
+597 KLQRMLKEERDRFN
-611 DKILDL
+611 DKISDL
-617 KQEVEDA
+617 KQELEGTK
-624 REEVELWRER
+624 EEVELWRER

-675 TLNWTSPSSKFWFF
+675 TLNWTSPSSKYWFF

-696 LAEGIADVQT
+696 LAKDIADVQT
-706 GFDNYTIG
+706 GFSNFTIG
-714 QNIEKMTSGNK
+714 QNLEKMTIGNE

-743 SIILRETTEHGRQMQ
+743 SIILREQTEHEQIQ
-758 GNENESVQAA
+758 KNN
-768 SKGSANDARNLEK
+768 SKTVKSSKSDARNAADLEK
-781 LRAERLLTIDLEL
+781 IRAERLLTIDLEL
-794 PKKGNGRSAR
+794 PRKGNGRSSR
-804 EWQTGIIECCLKMNR
+804 EWQTAIIESCMQMNR
-819 QV
+819 

>member
-1 MSSSKWNIRKT
+1 MNKWNRKPLSSSSSGEW
-12 SEKGDKEWTRHL
+12 KGHL
-24 LATKTLVTDSS
+24 L
-35 FAFTNTLVSF
+35 F
-45 LVQSIVIVLLCSL
+45 SILIVLLSL
-58 IAFVLTLKKKRQRYK
+58 IALFVSMLRKKRQRRYQ
-73 RELKARKLVKDSIN
+73 REFKARKMVKDSIN

-97 FEWINLLLRH
+97 FEWVNLLLRH
-107 QYKCVL
+107 QYKCIL

-118 EHAKRVAVDI
+118 EHVKRIAVDI
-128 LKTVNNNTDINA
+128 LKKLDTVN
-140 AEKKKNKKH
+140 
-149 SFIGEV
+149 SFVGDV
-155 SLEDF
+155 VLEDF

-166 PTVNLYVARYNPKAD
+166 PNVNLYVARYNPKAD

-221 LSIHGKLIMGMRLV
+221 LSIHGKIIMGMRLV

-277 FIQSAIQK
+277 FIQNAIQK
-285 DFVEPRRMYV
+285 DFVEPRRLYV

-310 ENSNGILV
+310 ENSNGIV
-318 VRVMKCTNLVNR
+318 VIRVMKCTNLVNR

-340 ISYRGR
+340 ISYRGQ
-346 KARTATRPWS
+346 KSRTATRPWS

-369 PAFDDGND
+369 PPFDDNDND
-377 DAEDN
+377 DDED
-382 VISNNALNRISCG
+382 SAQMKRIDCG
-395 EVSVK
+395 EVCVK

-410 LKIGEATFKV
+410 VKLGEAIFKI

-436 MQRVDIDLDVHGA
+436 MERVHIDLDVHGA
-449 SNRHKKA
+449 ITSRKQKKA
-456 QITIE
+456 QLTIE
-461 WEVVDANINE
+461 WEVVDANIME
-471 QPTQRD
+471 QPTQHD
-477 SSGDNKYDSDAE
+477 SSDIE
-489 SDASEDAFD
+489 SDLDEDAFD
-498 DAEKTGVLDGDYEE
+498 DVEKTVVLDGDYEE
-512 EKVNNDATTTRTIE
+512 ET
-526 DFNKSASS
+526 SP
-534 RENGNASSLLSSSGK
+534 LLSTSGK
-549 AISPSRR
+549 TNSPSRR
-556 LFRATG
+556 LFRATE
-562 SDLMDST
+562 SELNAST
-569 PTSATIKAFSSSNSP
+569 PTSATFKAFSSTNSP
-584 SVASTTSHLLHTA
+584 SVASSTSHLLHTA
-597 KLQRMLKDERDRFN
+597 KLQRMLKEERDRFN
-611 DKILDL
+611 DKISDL
-617 KQEVEDA
+617 KQELEGTK
-624 REEVELWRER
+624 EEVELWRER

-675 TLNWTSPSSKFWFF
+675 TLNWTSPSSKYWFF

-696 LAEGIADVQT
+696 LAKDIADVQT
-706 GFDNYTIG
+706 GFSNFTIG
-714 QNIEKMTSGNK
+714 QNLEKMTIGNE

-743 SIILRETTEHGRQMQ
+743 SIILREQTEHEQIQ
-758 GNENESVQAA
+758 KNN
-768 SKGSANDARNLEK
+768 SKTVKSSKSDARNAADLEK
-781 LRAERLLTIDLEL
+781 IRAERLLTIDLEL
-794 PKKGNGRSAR
+794 PRKGNGRSSR
-804 EWQTGIIECCLKMNR
+804 EWQTAIIESCMQMNR
-819 QV
+819 

>member
-1 MSSSKWNIRKT
+1 MNKWNRKPLSSSSSGEW
-12 SEKGDKEWTRHL
+12 KGHL
-24 LATKTLVTDSS
+24 L
-35 FAFTNTLVSF
+35 F
-45 LVQSIVIVLLCSL
+45 SILIVLLSL
-58 IAFVLTLKKKRQRYK
+58 IALFVLMLRKKRQRRYQ
-73 RELKARKLVKDSIN
+73 REFKARKMVKDSIN

-97 FEWINLLLRH
+97 FEWVNLLLRH
-107 QYKCVL
+107 QYKCIL

-118 EHAKRVAVDI
+118 EHVKRIAVDI
-128 LKTVNNNTDINA
+128 LKKLDTVN
-140 AEKKKNKKH
+140 
-149 SFIGEV
+149 SFVGDV
-155 SLEDF
+155 VLEDF

-166 PTVNLYVARYNPKAD
+166 PNVNLYVARYNPKAD

-221 LSIHGKLIMGMRLV
+221 LSIHGKIIMGMRLV

-277 FIQSAIQK
+277 FIQNAIQK
-285 DFVEPRRMYV
+285 DLVEPRRLYV

-310 ENSNGILV
+310 ENSNGIV
-318 VRVMKCTNLVNR
+318 VIRVMKCTNLVNR

-340 ISYRGR
+340 ISYRGQ
-346 KARTATRPWS
+346 KSRTATRPWS

-369 PAFDDGND
+369 PPFDDNDND
-377 DAEDN
+377 DED
-382 VISNNALNRISCG
+382 SAQMKRIDCG
-395 EVSVK
+395 EVCVK

-410 LKIGEATFKV
+410 VKLGEAIFKI

-436 MQRVDIDLDVHGA
+436 MERVHIDLDVHGA
-449 SNRHKKA
+449 ITSRKQKKA
-456 QITIE
+456 QLTIE
-461 WEVVDANINE
+461 WEVVDANIME
-471 QPTQRD
+471 QPTQHD
-477 SSGDNKYDSDAE
+477 SSDIE
-489 SDASEDAFD
+489 SDLDEDAFD
-498 DAEKTGVLDGDYEE
+498 DVEKTVVLDGDYEE
-512 EKVNNDATTTRTIE
+512 ET
-526 DFNKSASS
+526 SP
-534 RENGNASSLLSSSGK
+534 LLSTSGK
-549 AISPSRR
+549 TNSPSRR
-556 LFRATG
+556 LFRATE
-562 SDLMDST
+562 SELNAST
-569 PTSATIKAFSSSNSP
+569 PTSATFKAFSSTNSP
-584 SVASTTSHLLHTA
+584 SVASSTSHLLHTA
-597 KLQRMLKDERDRFN
+597 KLQRMLKEERDRFN
-611 DKILDL
+611 DKISDL
-617 KQEVEDA
+617 KQELEGT

-675 TLNWTSPSSKFWFF
+675 TLNWTSPSSKYWFF

-696 LAEGIADVQT
+696 LAKDIADVQT
-706 GFDNYTIG
+706 GFSNFTIG
-714 QNIEKMTSGNK
+714 QNLEKMTIGNE

-743 SIILRETTEHGRQMQ
+743 SIILREQTEYEQIQ
-758 GNENESVQAA
+758 KNN
-768 SKGSANDARNLEK
+768 SKTVKSSKSDARNAADLEK
-781 LRAERLLTIDLEL
+781 IRAERLLTIDLEL
-794 PKKGNGRSAR
+794 PRKGNGRSSR
-804 EWQTGIIECCLKMNR
+804 EWQTAIIESCMQMNR
-819 QV
+819 

>member
-1 MSSSKWNIRKT
+1 MNKWNRKPLSSSSSGEW
-12 SEKGDKEWTRHL
+12 KGHL
-24 LATKTLVTDSS
+24 L
-35 FAFTNTLVSF
+35 F
-45 LVQSIVIVLLCSL
+45 SILIVLLSL
-58 IAFVLTLKKKRQRYK
+58 IALFVLMLRKKRQRRYQ
-73 RELKARKLVKDSIN
+73 REFKARKMVKDSIN

-97 FEWINLLLRH
+97 FEWVNLLLRH
-107 QYKCVL
+107 QYKCIL

-118 EHAKRVAVDI
+118 EHVKRVAVDI
-128 LKTVNNNTDINA
+128 LKKLDTVN
-140 AEKKKNKKH
+140 
-149 SFIGEV
+149 SFVGDV
-155 SLEDF
+155 VLEDF

-166 PTVNLYVARYNPKAD
+166 PNVNLYVARYNPKAD

-221 LSIHGKLIMGMRLV
+221 LSIHGKIIMGMRLV

-277 FIQSAIQK
+277 FIQNAIQK
-285 DFVEPRRMYV
+285 DFVEPRRLYV

-310 ENSNGILV
+310 ENSNGIV
-318 VRVMKCTNLVNR
+318 VIRVMKCTNLVNR

-340 ISYRGR
+340 ISYRGQ
-346 KARTATRPWS
+346 KSRTATRPWS

-369 PAFDDGND
+369 PPFDDNDND
-377 DAEDN
+377 DDED
-382 VISNNALNRISCG
+382 SAQMKRIDCG
-395 EVSVK
+395 EVCVK

-410 LKIGEATFKV
+410 VKLGEAIFKI

-436 MQRVDIDLDVHGA
+436 MERVHIDLDVHGA
-449 SNRHKKA
+449 ISSRKQKKA
-456 QITIE
+456 QLTIE
-461 WEVVDANINE
+461 WEVVDANIME
-471 QPTQRD
+471 QPTQHD
-477 SSGDNKYDSDAE
+477 SSDIE
-489 SDASEDAFD
+489 SDLDEDAFD
-498 DAEKTGVLDGDYEE
+498 DVEKTVVLDGDYEE
-512 EKVNNDATTTRTIE
+512 ET
-526 DFNKSASS
+526 SP
-534 RENGNASSLLSSSGK
+534 LLSTSGK
-549 AISPSRR
+549 TNSPSRR
-556 LFRATG
+556 LFRATE
-562 SDLMDST
+562 SELNAST
-569 PTSATIKAFSSSNSP
+569 PTSATFKAFSSTNSP
-584 SVASTTSHLLHTA
+584 SVASSTSHLLHTA
-597 KLQRMLKDERDRFN
+597 KLQRMLKEERDRFN
-611 DKILDL
+611 DKISDL
-617 KQEVEDA
+617 KQELEGT

-675 TLNWTSPSSKFWFF
+675 TLNWTSPSSKYWFF

-696 LAEGIADVQT
+696 LAKDIADVQT
-706 GFDNYTIG
+706 GFSNFTIG
-714 QNIEKMTSGNK
+714 QNLEKMTIGNE

-743 SIILRETTEHGRQMQ
+743 SIILREQTEHEQIQ
-758 GNENESVQAA
+758 KNN
-768 SKGSANDARNLEK
+768 SKTVKSSKSDARNAADLEK
-781 LRAERLLTIDLEL
+781 IRAERLLTIDLEL
-794 PKKGNGRSAR
+794 PRKGNGRSSR
-804 EWQTGIIECCLKMNR
+804 EWQTAIIESCMQMNR
-819 QV
+819 

>member
-1 MSSSKWNIRKT
+1 MSKWNRKT
-12 SEKGDKEWTRHL
+12 LSSSSSGEWKGHL
-24 LATKTLVTDSS
+24 L
-35 FAFTNTLVSF
+35 F
-45 LVQSIVIVLLCSL
+45 SILIVLLSL
-58 IAFVLTLKKKRQRYK
+58 IALFVLMLRKKRQRRHQ
-73 RELKARKLVKDSIN
+73 REFKARKMVKDSIN

-97 FEWINLLLRH
+97 FEWVNLLLRH
-107 QYKCVL
+107 QYKCIL

-118 EHAKRVAVDI
+118 EHVKRVAVDI
-128 LKTVNNNTDINA
+128 LKKLDTVN
-140 AEKKKNKKH
+140 
-149 SFIGEV
+149 SFVGDV
-155 SLEDF
+155 VLEDF

-166 PTVNLYVARYNPKAD
+166 PNVNLYVARYNPKAD

-221 LSIHGKLIMGMRLV
+221 LSIHGKIIMGMRLV

-277 FIQSAIQK
+277 FIQNAIQK
-285 DFVEPRRMYV
+285 DFVEPRRLYV

-310 ENSNGILV
+310 ENSNGIV
-318 VRVMKCTNLVNR
+318 VIRVMKCTNLVNR

-340 ISYRGR
+340 ISYRGQ
-346 KARTATRPWS
+346 KSRTATRPWS

-369 PAFDDGND
+369 PPFDDNDND
-377 DAEDN
+377 DDED
-382 VISNNALNRISCG
+382 SAQMKRIDCG
-395 EVSVK
+395 EVCVK

-410 LKIGEATFKV
+410 VKLGEAIFKI

-436 MQRVDIDLDVHGA
+436 MERVHIDLDVHGA
-449 SNRHKKA
+449 ISSRKQKKA
-456 QITIE
+456 QLTIE
-461 WEVVDANINE
+461 WEVVDANIME
-471 QPTQRD
+471 QPTQHD
-477 SSGDNKYDSDAE
+477 SSDIE
-489 SDASEDAFD
+489 SDLDEDAFD
-498 DAEKTGVLDGDYEE
+498 DVEKTVVLDGDYEE
-512 EKVNNDATTTRTIE
+512 ET
-526 DFNKSASS
+526 SP
-534 RENGNASSLLSSSGK
+534 LLSTSGK
-549 AISPSRR
+549 TNSPSRR
-556 LFRATG
+556 LFRATE
-562 SDLMDST
+562 SELNAST
-569 PTSATIKAFSSSNSP
+569 PTSATFKAFSSTNSP
-584 SVASTTSHLLHTA
+584 SVASSTSHLLHTA
-597 KLQRMLKDERDRFN
+597 KLQRMLKEERDRFN
-611 DKILDL
+611 DKISDL
-617 KQEVEDA
+617 KQELEGT

-675 TLNWTSPSSKFWFF
+675 TLNWTSPSSKYWFF

-696 LAEGIADVQT
+696 LAKDIADVQT
-706 GFDNYTIG
+706 GFSNFTIG
-714 QNIEKMTSGNK
+714 QNLEKMTIGNE

-743 SIILRETTEHGRQMQ
+743 SIILREQTEHEQIQ
-758 GNENESVQAA
+758 KNN
-768 SKGSANDARNLEK
+768 SKTVKSSKSDARNAADLEK
-781 LRAERLLTIDLEL
+781 IRAERLLTIDLEL
-794 PKKGNGRSAR
+794 PRKGNGRSSR
-804 EWQTGIIECCLKMNR
+804 EWQTAIIESCMQMNR
-819 QV
+819 

>member
-1 MSSSKWNIRKT
+1 MNKWNRKPLSSSSSGEW
-12 SEKGDKEWTRHL
+12 KGHL
-24 LATKTLVTDSS
+24 L
-35 FAFTNTLVSF
+35 F
-45 LVQSIVIVLLCSL
+45 SILIVLLSL
-58 IAFVLTLKKKRQRYK
+58 IALFVLMLRKKRQRRYQ
-73 RELKARKLVKDSIN
+73 REFKARKMVKDSIN

-97 FEWINLLLRH
+97 FEWVNLLLRH
-107 QYKCVL
+107 QYKCIL

-118 EHAKRVAVDI
+118 EHVKRIAVDI
-128 LKTVNNNTDINA
+128 LKKLDTVN
-140 AEKKKNKKH
+140 
-149 SFIGEV
+149 SFVGDV
-155 SLEDF
+155 VLEDF

-166 PTVNLYVARYNPKAD
+166 PNVNLYVARYNPKTD

-221 LSIHGKLIMGMRLV
+221 LSIHGKIIMGMRLV

-277 FIQSAIQK
+277 FIQNAIQK
-285 DFVEPRRMYV
+285 DFVEPRRLYV

-310 ENSNGILV
+310 ENSNGIV
-318 VRVMKCTNLVNR
+318 VIRVMKCTNLVNR

-340 ISYRGR
+340 ISYRGQ
-346 KARTATRPWS
+346 KSRTATRPWS

-369 PAFDDGND
+369 PPFDDNDND
-377 DAEDN
+377 DED
-382 VISNNALNRISCG
+382 SAQMKRIDCG
-395 EVSVK
+395 EVCVK

-410 LKIGEATFKV
+410 VKLGEAIFKI

-436 MQRVDIDLDVHGA
+436 MERVHIDLDVHGA
-449 SNRHKKA
+449 ITSRKQKKA
-456 QITIE
+456 QLTIE
-461 WEVVDANINE
+461 WEVVDANIME
-471 QPTQRD
+471 QPTQHD
-477 SSGDNKYDSDAE
+477 SSDIE
-489 SDASEDAFD
+489 SDLDEDAFD
-498 DAEKTGVLDGDYEE
+498 DVEKTVVLDGDYEE
-512 EKVNNDATTTRTIE
+512 ET
-526 DFNKSASS
+526 SP
-534 RENGNASSLLSSSGK
+534 LLSTSGK
-549 AISPSRR
+549 TNSPSRR
-556 LFRATG
+556 LFRATE
-562 SDLMDST
+562 SELNAST
-569 PTSATIKAFSSSNSP
+569 PTSATFKAFSSTNSP
-584 SVASTTSHLLHTA
+584 SVASSTSHLLHTA
-597 KLQRMLKDERDRFN
+597 KLQRMLKEERDRFN
-611 DKILDL
+611 DKISDL
-617 KQEVEDA
+617 KQELEGT

-675 TLNWTSPSSKFWFF
+675 TLNWTSPSSKYWFF

-696 LAEGIADVQT
+696 LAKDIADVQT
-706 GFDNYTIG
+706 GFSNFTIG
-714 QNIEKMTSGNK
+714 QNLEKMTIGNE

-743 SIILRETTEHGRQMQ
+743 SIILREQTEHEQIEK
-758 GNENESVQAA
+758 NN
-768 SKGSANDARNLEK
+768 SKTVKSSKSDARNAADLEK
-781 LRAERLLTIDLEL
+781 IRAERLLTIDLEL
-794 PKKGNGRSAR
+794 PRKGNGRSSR
-804 EWQTGIIECCLKMNR
+804 EWQTAIIESCMQMNR
-819 QV
+819 

>member
-1 MSSSKWNIRKT
+1 MYLEWNFFFRNKFSFFLSFLIPHTILNAFPDVKQQMNKWNRKPLSSSSSGEW
-12 SEKGDKEWTRHL
+12 KGHL
-24 LATKTLVTDSS
+24 L
-35 FAFTNTLVSF
+35 F
-45 LVQSIVIVLLCSL
+45 SILIVLLSL
-58 IAFVLTLKKKRQRYK
+58 IALFVLMLRKKRQRRYQ
-73 RELKARKLVKDSIN
+73 REFKARKMVKDSIN

-97 FEWINLLLRH
+97 FEWVNLLLRH
-107 QYKCVL
+107 QYKCIL

-118 EHAKRVAVDI
+118 EHVKRIAVDI
-128 LKTVNNNTDINA
+128 LKKLDTVN
-140 AEKKKNKKH
+140 
-149 SFIGEV
+149 SFVGDV
-155 SLEDF
+155 VLEDF

-166 PTVNLYVARYNPKAD
+166 PNVNLYVARYNPKAD

-221 LSIHGKLIMGMRLV
+221 LSIHGKIIMGMRLV

-277 FIQSAIQK
+277 FIQNAIQK
-285 DFVEPRRMYV
+285 DFVEPRRLYV

-310 ENSNGILV
+310 ENSNGIV
-318 VRVMKCTNLVNR
+318 VIRVMKCTNLVNR

-340 ISYRGR
+340 ISYRGQ
-346 KARTATRPWS
+346 KSRTATRPWS

-369 PAFDDGND
+369 PPFDDNDND
-377 DAEDN
+377 DDED
-382 VISNNALNRISCG
+382 SAQMKRIDCG
-395 EVSVK
+395 EVCVK

-410 LKIGEATFKV
+410 VKLGEAIFKI

-436 MQRVDIDLDVHGA
+436 MERVHIDLDVHGA
-449 SNRHKKA
+449 ITSRKQKKA
-456 QITIE
+456 QLTIE
-461 WEVVDANINE
+461 WEVVDANIME
-471 QPTQRD
+471 QPTQHD
-477 SSGDNKYDSDAE
+477 SSDIE
-489 SDASEDAFD
+489 SDLDEDAFD
-498 DAEKTGVLDGDYEE
+498 DVEKTVVLDGDYEE
-512 EKVNNDATTTRTIE
+512 ET
-526 DFNKSASS
+526 SP
-534 RENGNASSLLSSSGK
+534 LLSTSGK
-549 AISPSRR
+549 TNSPSRR
-556 LFRATG
+556 LFRATE
-562 SDLMDST
+562 SELNAST
-569 PTSATIKAFSSSNSP
+569 PTSATFKAFSSTNSP
-584 SVASTTSHLLHTA
+584 SVASSTSHLLHTA
-597 KLQRMLKDERDRFN
+597 KLQRMLKEERDRFN
-611 DKILDL
+611 DKISDL
-617 KQEVEDA
+617 KQELEGTK
-624 REEVELWRER
+624 EEVELWRER

-675 TLNWTSPSSKFWFF
+675 TLNWTSPSSKYWFF

-696 LAEGIADVQT
+696 LAKDIADVQT
-706 GFDNYTIG
+706 GFSNFTIG
-714 QNIEKMTSGNK
+714 QNLEKMTIGNE

-743 SIILRETTEHGRQMQ
+743 SIILREQTEHEQIQ
-758 GNENESVQAA
+758 KNN
-768 SKGSANDARNLEK
+768 SKTVKSSKSDARNAADLEK
-781 LRAERLLTIDLEL
+781 IRAERLLTIDLEL
-794 PKKGNGRSAR
+794 PRKGNGRSSR
-804 EWQTGIIECCLKMNR
+804 EWQTAIIESCMQMNR
-819 QV
+819 

>member
-1 MSSSKWNIRKT
+1 MSRWNRKPLSSSSSGEW
-12 SEKGDKEWTRHL
+12 KGHL
-24 LATKTLVTDSS
+24 L
-35 FAFTNTLVSF
+35 F
-45 LVQSIVIVLLCSL
+45 SILIVLLSL
-58 IAFVLTLKKKRQRYK
+58 IALFVLMLRKKRQRRYQ
-73 RELKARKLVKDSIN
+73 REFIARKMVKDSIN

-97 FEWINLLLRH
+97 FEWVNLLLRH
-107 QYKCVL
+107 QYKCIL

-118 EHAKRVAVDI
+118 EHVKRIAVDI
-128 LKTVNNNTDINA
+128 LKKLDTVN
-140 AEKKKNKKH
+140 
-149 SFIGEV
+149 SFVGDV
-155 SLEDF
+155 VLEDF

-166 PTVNLYVARYNPKAD
+166 PNVNLYVARYNPKAD

-221 LSIHGKLIMGMRLV
+221 LSVHGKIIMGMRLV

-277 FIQSAIQK
+277 FIQNAIQK
-285 DFVEPRRMYV
+285 DLVEPRRLYV

-310 ENSNGILV
+310 ENSNGIV
-318 VRVMKCTNLVNR
+318 VIRVMKCTNLVNR

-340 ISYRGR
+340 ISYRGQ
-346 KARTATRPWS
+346 KSRTATRPWS

-363 RHEFDL
+363 RHEFNL
-369 PAFDDGND
+369 PPFDDND
-377 DAEDN
+377 NDNED
-382 VISNNALNRISCG
+382 SAQMKRIDCG
-395 EVSVK
+395 EVCVK

-410 LKIGEATFKV
+410 VKLGEAIFKI

-436 MQRVDIDLDVHGA
+436 MERVHIDLDVHGA
-449 SNRHKKA
+449 ISSRKQKKA
-456 QITIE
+456 QLTIE
-461 WEVVDANINE
+461 WEVVDANIME
-471 QPTQRD
+471 QPTQHD
-477 SSGDNKYDSDAE
+477 SSDIE
-489 SDASEDAFD
+489 SDLDEDAFD
-498 DAEKTGVLDGDYEE
+498 DVEKTVVLDGDYEE
-512 EKVNNDATTTRTIE
+512 ETSPLIST
-526 DFNKSASS
+526 
-534 RENGNASSLLSSSGK
+534 SGK
-549 AISPSRR
+549 TNSPSRR
-556 LFRATG
+556 LFRATE
-562 SDLMDST
+562 SELNAST
-569 PTSATIKAFSSSNSP
+569 PTSATFKAFSSTNSP
-584 SVASTTSHLLHTA
+584 SVASSTSHLLHTA
-597 KLQRMLKDERDRFN
+597 KLQRMLKEERDRFN
-611 DKILDL
+611 DKISDL
-617 KQEVEDA
+617 KQELEGT

-675 TLNWTSPSSKFWFF
+675 TLNWTSPSSKYWFF

-696 LAEGIADVQT
+696 LAKDIADVQT
-706 GFDNYTIG
+706 GFSNFTIG
-714 QNIEKMTSGNK
+714 QNLEKMTIGNE

-743 SIILRETTEHGRQMQ
+743 SIILREQTEHEQIQ
-758 GNENESVQAA
+758 KNNSKTVKLSKSDAQNAA
-768 SKGSANDARNLEK
+768 AREK
-781 LRAERLLTIDLEL
+781 IRAERLLTIDLEL
-794 PKKGNGRSAR
+794 PRKGNGRSSR
-804 EWQTGIIECCLKMNR
+804 EWQTAIIESCMQMNR
-819 QV
+819 

>member
-1 MSSSKWNIRKT
+1 MNKWNRKPLSSSSSGEW
-12 SEKGDKEWTRHL
+12 KGHL
-24 LATKTLVTDSS
+24 L
-35 FAFTNTLVSF
+35 F
-45 LVQSIVIVLLCSL
+45 SILIVLLSL
-58 IAFVLTLKKKRQRYK
+58 IALFVLMLRKKRQRRYQ
-73 RELKARKLVKDSIN
+73 REFKARKMVKDSIN

-97 FEWINLLLRH
+97 FEWVNLLLRH
-107 QYKCVL
+107 QYKCIL

-118 EHAKRVAVDI
+118 EHVKRIAVDI
-128 LKTVNNNTDINA
+128 LKKLDTVN
-140 AEKKKNKKH
+140 
-149 SFIGEV
+149 SFVGDV
-155 SLEDF
+155 VLEDF

-166 PTVNLYVARYNPKAD
+166 PNVNLYVARYNPKAD

-221 LSIHGKLIMGMRLV
+221 LSIHGKIIMGMRLV

-277 FIQSAIQK
+277 FIQNAIQK
-285 DFVEPRRMYV
+285 DFVEPRRLYV

-310 ENSNGILV
+310 ENSNGIV
-318 VRVMKCTNLVNR
+318 VIRVMKCTNLVNR

-340 ISYRGR
+340 ISYRGQ
-346 KARTATRPWS
+346 KSRTATRPWS

-369 PAFDDGND
+369 PPFDDNDND
-377 DAEDN
+377 DDED
-382 VISNNALNRISCG
+382 SAQMKRIDCG
-395 EVSVK
+395 EVCVK

-410 LKIGEATFKV
+410 VKLGEAIFKI

-436 MQRVDIDLDVHGA
+436 MERVHIDLDVHGA
-449 SNRHKKA
+449 ITSRKQKKA
-456 QITIE
+456 QLTIE
-461 WEVVDANINE
+461 WEVVDANIME
-471 QPTQRD
+471 QSTQHD
-477 SSGDNKYDSDAE
+477 SSDIE
-489 SDASEDAFD
+489 SDLDEDAFD
-498 DAEKTGVLDGDYEE
+498 DVEKTVVLDGDYEE
-512 EKVNNDATTTRTIE
+512 ET
-526 DFNKSASS
+526 SP
-534 RENGNASSLLSSSGK
+534 LLSTSGK
-549 AISPSRR
+549 TNSPSRR
-556 LFRATG
+556 LFRATE
-562 SDLMDST
+562 SELNAST
-569 PTSATIKAFSSSNSP
+569 PTSATFKAFSSTNSP
-584 SVASTTSHLLHTA
+584 SVASSTSHLLHTA
-597 KLQRMLKDERDRFN
+597 KLQRMLKEERDRFN
-611 DKILDL
+611 DKISDL
-617 KQEVEDA
+617 KQELEGTK
-624 REEVELWRER
+624 EEVELWRER

-675 TLNWTSPSSKFWFF
+675 TLNWTSPSSKYWFF

-696 LAEGIADVQT
+696 LAKDIADVQT
-706 GFDNYTIG
+706 GFSNFTIG
-714 QNIEKMTSGNK
+714 QNLEKMTIGNE

-743 SIILRETTEHGRQMQ
+743 SIILREQTEHEQIQ
-758 GNENESVQAA
+758 KNN
-768 SKGSANDARNLEK
+768 SKTVKSSKSDARNAADLEK
-781 LRAERLLTIDLEL
+781 IRAERLLTIDLEL
-794 PKKGNGRSAR
+794 PRKGNGRSSR
-804 EWQTGIIECCLKMNR
+804 EWQTAIIESCMQMNR
-819 QV
+819 

>member
-1 MSSSKWNIRKT
+1 MNKWNRKPLSSSSSGEW
-12 SEKGDKEWTRHL
+12 KGHL
-24 LATKTLVTDSS
+24 L
-35 FAFTNTLVSF
+35 F
-45 LVQSIVIVLLCSL
+45 SILIVLLSL
-58 IAFVLTLKKKRQRYK
+58 IALFVSMLRKKRQRRYQ
-73 RELKARKLVKDSIN
+73 REFKARKMVKDSIN

-97 FEWINLLLRH
+97 FEWVNLLLRH
-107 QYKCVL
+107 QYKCIL

-118 EHAKRVAVDI
+118 EHVKRIAVDI
-128 LKTVNNNTDINA
+128 LKKLDTVN
-140 AEKKKNKKH
+140 
-149 SFIGEV
+149 SFVGDV
-155 SLEDF
+155 VLEDF

-166 PTVNLYVARYNPKAD
+166 PNVNLYVARYNPKAD

-221 LSIHGKLIMGMRLV
+221 LSIHGKIIMGMRLV

-277 FIQSAIQK
+277 FIQNAIQK
-285 DFVEPRRMYV
+285 DLVEPRRLYV

-310 ENSNGILV
+310 ENSNGIV
-318 VRVMKCTNLVNR
+318 VIRVMKCTNLVNR

-340 ISYRGR
+340 ISYRGQ
-346 KARTATRPWS
+346 KSRTATRPWS

-369 PAFDDGND
+369 PPFDDNDND
-377 DAEDN
+377 DDED
-382 VISNNALNRISCG
+382 SAQMKRIDCG
-395 EVSVK
+395 EVCVK

-410 LKIGEATFKV
+410 VKLGEAIFKI

-436 MQRVDIDLDVHGA
+436 MERVHIDLDVHGA
-449 SNRHKKA
+449 ITSRKQKKA
-456 QITIE
+456 QLTIE
-461 WEVVDANINE
+461 WEVVDANIME
-471 QPTQRD
+471 QPTQHD
-477 SSGDNKYDSDAE
+477 SSDIE
-489 SDASEDAFD
+489 SDLDEDAFD
-498 DAEKTGVLDGDYEE
+498 DVEKTVVLDGDYEE
-512 EKVNNDATTTRTIE
+512 ET
-526 DFNKSASS
+526 SP
-534 RENGNASSLLSSSGK
+534 LLSTSGK
-549 AISPSRR
+549 TNSPSRR
-556 LFRATG
+556 LFRATE
-562 SDLMDST
+562 SELNAST
-569 PTSATIKAFSSSNSP
+569 PTSATFKAFSSTNSP
-584 SVASTTSHLLHTA
+584 SVASSTSHLLHTA
-597 KLQRMLKDERDRFN
+597 KLQRMLKEERDRFN
-611 DKILDL
+611 DKISDL
-617 KQEVEDA
+617 KQELEGTK
-624 REEVELWRER
+624 EEVELWRER

-675 TLNWTSPSSKFWFF
+675 TLNWTSPSSKYWFF

-696 LAEGIADVQT
+696 LAKDIADVQT
-706 GFDNYTIG
+706 GFSNFTIG
-714 QNIEKMTSGNK
+714 QNLEKMTIGNE

-743 SIILRETTEHGRQMQ
+743 SIILREQTEHEQIQ
-758 GNENESVQAA
+758 KNN
-768 SKGSANDARNLEK
+768 SKTVKSSKSDARNAADLEK
-781 LRAERLLTIDLEL
+781 IRAERLLTIDLEL
-794 PKKGNGRSAR
+794 PRKGNGRSSR
-804 EWQTGIIECCLKMNR
+804 EWQTAIIESCMQMNR
-819 QV
+819 

>member
-1 MSSSKWNIRKT
+1 MSKWNRKPL
-12 SEKGDKEWTRHL
+12 SSSSSGEWKGHL
-24 LATKTLVTDSS
+24 L
-35 FAFTNTLVSF
+35 F
-45 LVQSIVIVLLCSL
+45 SILIVLLSL
-58 IAFVLTLKKKRQRYK
+58 IALFVLMLRKKRQRRYQ
-73 RELKARKLVKDSIN
+73 REFIARKMVKDSIN

-97 FEWINLLLRH
+97 FEWVNLLLRH
-107 QYKCVL
+107 QYKCIL

-118 EHAKRVAVDI
+118 EHVKRIAVDI
-128 LKTVNNNTDINA
+128 LKKLDTVN
-140 AEKKKNKKH
+140 
-149 SFIGEV
+149 SFVGEV
-155 SLEDF
+155 VLEDF

-166 PTVNLYVARYNPKAD
+166 PNVNLYVARYNPKAD

-221 LSIHGKLIMGMRLV
+221 LSIHGKIIMGMRLV

-277 FIQSAIQK
+277 FIQNAIQK
-285 DFVEPRRMYV
+285 DFVEPRRLYV

-310 ENSNGILV
+310 ENSNGIV
-318 VRVMKCTNLVNR
+318 VIRVMKCTNLVNR

-340 ISYRGR
+340 ISYRGQ
-346 KARTATRPWS
+346 KSRTATRPWS

-369 PAFDDGND
+369 PPFDDNDND
-377 DAEDN
+377 DED
-382 VISNNALNRISCG
+382 SAQMKRIDCG
-395 EVSVK
+395 EVCVK

-410 LKIGEATFKV
+410 VKLGEAIFKI

-436 MQRVDIDLDVHGA
+436 MERVHIDLDVHGA
-449 SNRHKKA
+449 ISSRKQKKT
-456 QITIE
+456 QLTIE
-461 WEVVDANINE
+461 WEVVDANIME
-471 QPTQRD
+471 QPTQHD
-477 SSGDNKYDSDAE
+477 SSDIE
-489 SDASEDAFD
+489 SDLDEDAFD
-498 DAEKTGVLDGDYEE
+498 DVEKTVVLDGDYEE
-512 EKVNNDATTTRTIE
+512 ETSPLIST
-526 DFNKSASS
+526 
-534 RENGNASSLLSSSGK
+534 SGK
-549 AISPSRR
+549 TNSPSRR
-556 LFRATG
+556 LFRATE
-562 SDLMDST
+562 SELNAST
-569 PTSATIKAFSSSNSP
+569 PTSATFKAFSSTNSP
-584 SVASTTSHLLHTA
+584 SVASSTSHLLHTA
-597 KLQRMLKDERDRFN
+597 KLQRMLKEERDRFN
-611 DKILDL
+611 DKISDL
-617 KQEVEDA
+617 KQELEGT

-675 TLNWTSPSSKFWFF
+675 TLNWTSPSSKYWVF

-696 LAEGIADVQT
+696 LAKDIADVQT
-706 GFDNYTIG
+706 GFSNFTIG
-714 QNIEKMTSGNK
+714 QNLEKMTIGNE

-743 SIILRETTEHGRQMQ
+743 SIILREQTEHEQIQKNNGKTVNSSKSDAQ
-758 GNENESVQAA
+758 NAA
-768 SKGSANDARNLEK
+768 VLEK
-781 LRAERLLTIDLEL
+781 IRAERLLTIDLEL
-794 PKKGNGRSAR
+794 PRKGNGRSSR
-804 EWQTGIIECCLKMNR
+804 EWQTAIIESCMQMNR
-819 QV
+819 

>member
-1 MSSSKWNIRKT
+1 MLR
-12 SEKGDKEWTRHL
+12 
-24 LATKTLVTDSS
+24 
-35 FAFTNTLVSF
+35 
-45 LVQSIVIVLLCSL
+45 
-58 IAFVLTLKKKRQRYK
+58 KKRQRRYQ
-73 RELKARKLVKDSIN
+73 REFKARKMVKDSIN

-97 FEWINLLLRH
+97 FEWVNLLLRH
-107 QYKCVL
+107 QYKCIL

-118 EHAKRVAVDI
+118 EHVKRIAVDI
-128 LKTVNNNTDINA
+128 LKKLDTVN
-140 AEKKKNKKH
+140 
-149 SFIGEV
+149 SFVGDV
-155 SLEDF
+155 VLEDF

-166 PTVNLYVARYNPKAD
+166 PNVNLYVARYNPKAD

-221 LSIHGKLIMGMRLV
+221 LSIHGKIIMGMRLV

-277 FIQSAIQK
+277 FIQNAIQK
-285 DFVEPRRMYV
+285 DFVEPRRLYV

-310 ENSNGILV
+310 ENSNGIV
-318 VRVMKCTNLVNR
+318 VIRVMKCTNLVNR
-330 NISFGYPYAS
+330 NISFGYPHAS
-340 ISYRGR
+340 ISYRGQ
-346 KARTATRPWS
+346 KSRTATRPWS

-369 PAFDDGND
+369 PPFDDNDND
-377 DAEDN
+377 DDED
-382 VISNNALNRISCG
+382 SAQMKRIDCG
-395 EVSVK
+395 EVCVK

-410 LKIGEATFKV
+410 VKLGEAIFKI

-436 MQRVDIDLDVHGA
+436 MERVHIDLDVHGA
-449 SNRHKKA
+449 ITSRKQKKA
-456 QITIE
+456 QLTIE
-461 WEVVDANINE
+461 WEVVDANIME
-471 QPTQRD
+471 QSTQHD
-477 SSGDNKYDSDAE
+477 SSDIE
-489 SDASEDAFD
+489 SDLDEDAFD
-498 DAEKTGVLDGDYEE
+498 DVEKTVVLDGDYEE
-512 EKVNNDATTTRTIE
+512 ET
-526 DFNKSASS
+526 SP
-534 RENGNASSLLSSSGK
+534 LLSTSGK
-549 AISPSRR
+549 TNSPSRR
-556 LFRATG
+556 LFRATE
-562 SDLMDST
+562 SELNAST
-569 PTSATIKAFSSSNSP
+569 PTSATFKAFSSTNSP
-584 SVASTTSHLLHTA
+584 SVASSTSHLLHTA
-597 KLQRMLKDERDRFN
+597 KLQRMLKEERDRFN
-611 DKILDL
+611 DKISDL
-617 KQEVEDA
+617 KQELEGTK
-624 REEVELWRER
+624 EEVELWRER

-675 TLNWTSPSSKFWFF
+675 TLNWTSPSSKYWFF

-696 LAEGIADVQT
+696 LAKDIADVQT
-706 GFDNYTIG
+706 GFSNFTIG
-714 QNIEKMTSGNK
+714 QNLEKMTIGNE

-743 SIILRETTEHGRQMQ
+743 SIILREQTEHEQIEK
-758 GNENESVQAA
+758 NN
-768 SKGSANDARNLEK
+768 SKTVKSSKSDARNAADLEK
-781 LRAERLLTIDLEL
+781 IRAERLLTIDLEL
-794 PKKGNGRSAR
+794 PRKGNGRSSR
-804 EWQTGIIECCLKMNR
+804 EWQTAIIESCMQMNR
-819 QV
+819 

>member
-1 MSSSKWNIRKT
+1 MNKWNRKPLSSSSSGEW
-12 SEKGDKEWTRHL
+12 KGHL
-24 LATKTLVTDSS
+24 L
-35 FAFTNTLVSF
+35 F
-45 LVQSIVIVLLCSL
+45 SILIVLLSL
-58 IAFVLTLKKKRQRYK
+58 IALFVLMLRKKRQRRYQ
-73 RELKARKLVKDSIN
+73 REFKARKMVKDSIN

-97 FEWINLLLRH
+97 FEWVNLLLRH
-107 QYKCVL
+107 QYKCIL

-118 EHAKRVAVDI
+118 EHVKRIAVDI
-128 LKTVNNNTDINA
+128 LKKLDTVN
-140 AEKKKNKKH
+140 
-149 SFIGEV
+149 SFVGDV
-155 SLEDF
+155 VLEDF

-166 PTVNLYVARYNPKAD
+166 PNVNLYVARYNPKAD

-221 LSIHGKLIMGMRLV
+221 LSIHGKIIMGMRLV

-277 FIQSAIQK
+277 FIQNAIQK
-285 DFVEPRRMYV
+285 DFVEPRRLYV

-310 ENSNGILV
+310 ENSNGIV
-318 VRVMKCTNLVNR
+318 VIRVMKCTNLVNR

-340 ISYRGR
+340 ISYRGQ
-346 KARTATRPWS
+346 KSRTATRPWS

-369 PAFDDGND
+369 PPFDDNDND
-377 DAEDN
+377 DED
-382 VISNNALNRISCG
+382 SAQMKRIDCG
-395 EVSVK
+395 EVCVK

-410 LKIGEATFKV
+410 VKLGEAIFKI

-436 MQRVDIDLDVHGA
+436 MERVHIDLDVHGA
-449 SNRHKKA
+449 ITSRKQKKA
-456 QITIE
+456 QLTIE
-461 WEVVDANINE
+461 WEVVDANIME
-471 QPTQRD
+471 QPTQHD
-477 SSGDNKYDSDAE
+477 SSDIE
-489 SDASEDAFD
+489 SDLDEDAFD
-498 DAEKTGVLDGDYEE
+498 DVEKTVVLDGDYEE
-512 EKVNNDATTTRTIE
+512 ET
-526 DFNKSASS
+526 SP
-534 RENGNASSLLSSSGK
+534 LLSTSGK
-549 AISPSRR
+549 TNSPSRR
-556 LFRATG
+556 LFRATE
-562 SDLMDST
+562 SELNAST
-569 PTSATIKAFSSSNSP
+569 PTSATFKAFSSTNSP
-584 SVASTTSHLLHTA
+584 SVASSTSHLLHTA
-597 KLQRMLKDERDRFN
+597 KLQRMLKEERDRFN
-611 DKILDL
+611 DKISDL
-617 KQEVEDA
+617 KQELEGTK
-624 REEVELWRER
+624 EEVELWRER

-675 TLNWTSPSSKFWFF
+675 TLNWTSPSSKYWFF

-696 LAEGIADVQT
+696 LAKDIADVQT
-706 GFDNYTIG
+706 GFSNFTIG
-714 QNIEKMTSGNK
+714 QNLEKMTIGNE

-743 SIILRETTEHGRQMQ
+743 SIILREQTEHEQIQ
-758 GNENESVQAA
+758 KNN
-768 SKGSANDARNLEK
+768 SKTVKSSKSDARNAADLEK
-781 LRAERLLTIDLEL
+781 IRAERLLTIDLEL
-794 PKKGNGRSAR
+794 PRKGNGRSSR
-804 EWQTGIIECCLKMNR
+804 EWQTAIIESCMQMNR
-819 QV
+819 

>member
-1 MSSSKWNIRKT
+1 LYLEWNFFFRNKFSFFLSFLIPHTILNAFPDVKQQMNKWNRKPLSSSSSGEW
-12 SEKGDKEWTRHL
+12 KGYL
-24 LATKTLVTDSS
+24 L
-35 FAFTNTLVSF
+35 F
-45 LVQSIVIVLLCSL
+45 SILIVLLSL
-58 IAFVLTLKKKRQRYK
+58 IALFVSMLRKKRQRRYQ
-73 RELKARKLVKDSIN
+73 REFKARKMVKDSIN

-97 FEWINLLLRH
+97 FEWVNLLLRH
-107 QYKCVL
+107 QYKCIL

-118 EHAKRVAVDI
+118 EHVKRIAVDI
-128 LKTVNNNTDINA
+128 LKKLDTVN
-140 AEKKKNKKH
+140 
-149 SFIGEV
+149 SFVGDV
-155 SLEDF
+155 VLEDF

-166 PTVNLYVARYNPKAD
+166 PNVNLYVARYNPKAD

-221 LSIHGKLIMGMRLV
+221 LSIHGKIIMGMRLV

-277 FIQSAIQK
+277 FIQNAIQK
-285 DFVEPRRMYV
+285 DFVEPRRLYV

-310 ENSNGILV
+310 ENSNGIV
-318 VRVMKCTNLVNR
+318 VIRVMKCTNLVNR

-340 ISYRGR
+340 ISYRGQ
-346 KARTATRPWS
+346 KSRTATRPWS

-369 PAFDDGND
+369 PPFDDNDND
-377 DAEDN
+377 DDED
-382 VISNNALNRISCG
+382 SAQMKRIDCG
-395 EVSVK
+395 EVCVK

-410 LKIGEATFKV
+410 VKLGEAIFKI

-436 MQRVDIDLDVHGA
+436 MERVHIDLDVHGA
-449 SNRHKKA
+449 ITSRKQKKA
-456 QITIE
+456 QLTIE
-461 WEVVDANINE
+461 WEVVDANIME
-471 QPTQRD
+471 QPTQHD
-477 SSGDNKYDSDAE
+477 SSDIE
-489 SDASEDAFD
+489 SDLDEDAFD
-498 DAEKTGVLDGDYEE
+498 DVEKTVVLDGDYEE
-512 EKVNNDATTTRTIE
+512 ET
-526 DFNKSASS
+526 SP
-534 RENGNASSLLSSSGK
+534 LLSTSGK
-549 AISPSRR
+549 TNSPSRR
-556 LFRATG
+556 LFRATE
-562 SDLMDST
+562 SELNAST
-569 PTSATIKAFSSSNSP
+569 PTSATFKAFSSTNSP
-584 SVASTTSHLLHTA
+584 SVASSTSHLLHTA
-597 KLQRMLKDERDRFN
+597 KLQRMLKEERDRFN
-611 DKILDL
+611 DKISDL
-617 KQEVEDA
+617 KQELEGT

-675 TLNWTSPSSKFWFF
+675 TLNWTSPSSKYWFF

-696 LAEGIADVQT
+696 LAKDIADVQT
-706 GFDNYTIG
+706 GFSNFTIG
-714 QNIEKMTSGNK
+714 QNLEKMTIGNE

-743 SIILRETTEHGRQMQ
+743 SIILREQTEHEQIQ
-758 GNENESVQAA
+758 KNN
-768 SKGSANDARNLEK
+768 SKTVKSSKSDARNAADLEK
-781 LRAERLLTIDLEL
+781 IRAERLLTIDLEL
-794 PKKGNGRSAR
+794 PRKGNGRSSR
-804 EWQTGIIECCLKMNR
+804 EWQTAIIESCMQMNR
-819 QV
+819 

>member
-1 MSSSKWNIRKT
+1 MNKWNRKPLSSSSSGEW
-12 SEKGDKEWTRHL
+12 KGHL
-24 LATKTLVTDSS
+24 L
-35 FAFTNTLVSF
+35 F
-45 LVQSIVIVLLCSL
+45 SILIVLLSL
-58 IAFVLTLKKKRQRYK
+58 IALFVLMLRKKRQRRHQ
-73 RELKARKLVKDSIN
+73 REFKARKMVKDSIN

-97 FEWINLLLRH
+97 FEWVNLLLRH
-107 QYKCVL
+107 QYKCIL

-118 EHAKRVAVDI
+118 EHVKRIAVDI
-128 LKTVNNNTDINA
+128 LKKLDTVN
-140 AEKKKNKKH
+140 
-149 SFIGEV
+149 SFVGDV
-155 SLEDF
+155 VLEDF

-166 PTVNLYVARYNPKAD
+166 PNVNLYVARYNPKAD

-221 LSIHGKLIMGMRLV
+221 LSIHGKIIMGMRLV

-277 FIQSAIQK
+277 FIQNAIQK
-285 DFVEPRRMYV
+285 DLVEPRRLYV

-310 ENSNGILV
+310 ENSNGIV
-318 VRVMKCTNLVNR
+318 VIRVMKCTNLVNR

-340 ISYRGR
+340 ISYRGQ
-346 KARTATRPWS
+346 KSRTATRPWS

-369 PAFDDGND
+369 PPFDDNDND
-377 DAEDN
+377 DDED
-382 VISNNALNRISCG
+382 SAQMKRIDCG
-395 EVSVK
+395 EVCVK

-410 LKIGEATFKV
+410 VKLGEAIFKI

-436 MQRVDIDLDVHGA
+436 MERVHIDLDVHGA
-449 SNRHKKA
+449 ITSRKQKKA
-456 QITIE
+456 QLTIE
-461 WEVVDANINE
+461 WEVVDANIME
-471 QPTQRD
+471 QPTQHD
-477 SSGDNKYDSDAE
+477 SSDIE
-489 SDASEDAFD
+489 SDLDEDAFD
-498 DAEKTGVLDGDYEE
+498 DVEKTVVLDGDYEE
-512 EKVNNDATTTRTIE
+512 ET
-526 DFNKSASS
+526 SP
-534 RENGNASSLLSSSGK
+534 LLSTSGK
-549 AISPSRR
+549 TNSPSRR
-556 LFRATG
+556 LFRATE
-562 SDLMDST
+562 SELNAST
-569 PTSATIKAFSSSNSP
+569 PTSATFKAFSSTNSP
-584 SVASTTSHLLHTA
+584 SVASSTSHLLHTA
-597 KLQRMLKDERDRFN
+597 KLQRMLKEERDRFN
-611 DKILDL
+611 DKISDL
-617 KQEVEDA
+617 KQELEGTK
-624 REEVELWRER
+624 EEVELWRER

-675 TLNWTSPSSKFWFF
+675 TLNWTSPSSKYWFF

-696 LAEGIADVQT
+696 LAKDIADVQT
-706 GFDNYTIG
+706 GFSNFTIG
-714 QNIEKMTSGNK
+714 QNLEKMTIGNE

-743 SIILRETTEHGRQMQ
+743 SIILREQTEHEQIQ
-758 GNENESVQAA
+758 KNN
-768 SKGSANDARNLEK
+768 SKTVKSSKSDARNAADLEK
-781 LRAERLLTIDLEL
+781 IRAECLLTIDLEL
-794 PKKGNGRSAR
+794 PRKGNGRSSR
-804 EWQTGIIECCLKMNR
+804 EWQTAIIESCMQMNR
-819 QV
+819 

>member
-1 MSSSKWNIRKT
+1 MSKWNRKPL
-12 SEKGDKEWTRHL
+12 SSSSSGEWKGHL
-24 LATKTLVTDSS
+24 L
-35 FAFTNTLVSF
+35 F
-45 LVQSIVIVLLCSL
+45 SILIVLLSL
-58 IAFVLTLKKKRQRYK
+58 IALFVLMLRKKRQRRYQ
-73 RELKARKLVKDSIN
+73 REFIARKMVKDSIN

-97 FEWINLLLRH
+97 FEWVNLLLRH
-107 QYKCVL
+107 QYKCIL

-118 EHAKRVAVDI
+118 EHVKRIAVDI
-128 LKTVNNNTDINA
+128 LKKLDTVN
-140 AEKKKNKKH
+140 
-149 SFIGEV
+149 SFVGDV
-155 SLEDF
+155 VLEDF

-166 PTVNLYVARYNPKAD
+166 PNVNLYVARYNPKAD

-221 LSIHGKLIMGMRLV
+221 LSIHGKIIMGMRLV

-277 FIQSAIQK
+277 FIQNAIQK
-285 DFVEPRRMYV
+285 DLVEPRRLYV

-310 ENSNGILV
+310 ENSNGIV
-318 VRVMKCTNLVNR
+318 VIRVMKCTNLVNR

-340 ISYRGR
+340 ISYRGQ
-346 KARTATRPWS
+346 KSRTATRPWS

-369 PAFDDGND
+369 PPFDDND
-377 DAEDN
+377 IDNEDSAQ
-382 VISNNALNRISCG
+382 IKRIDCG
-395 EVSVK
+395 EVCVK

-410 LKIGEATFKV
+410 VKLGEAIFKI

-436 MQRVDIDLDVHGA
+436 MERVHIDLDVHGA
-449 SNRHKKA
+449 ISSRKQKKA
-456 QITIE
+456 QLTIE
-461 WEVVDANINE
+461 WEVVDANIME
-471 QPTQRD
+471 QPTQHD
-477 SSGDNKYDSDAE
+477 SSDIE
-489 SDASEDAFD
+489 SDLDEDAFD
-498 DAEKTGVLDGDYEE
+498 DVEKTVVLDGDYEE
-512 EKVNNDATTTRTIE
+512 ETSPLIST
-526 DFNKSASS
+526 
-534 RENGNASSLLSSSGK
+534 SGK
-549 AISPSRR
+549 TNSPSRR
-556 LFRATG
+556 LFRATE
-562 SDLMDST
+562 SELNAST
-569 PTSATIKAFSSSNSP
+569 PSSATFKAFSSTNSP
-584 SVASTTSHLLHTA
+584 SVSSSTSHLLHTA
-597 KLQRMLKDERDRFN
+597 KLQRMLKEERDRFN
-611 DKILDL
+611 DKISDL
-617 KQEVEDA
+617 KQELEGT

-675 TLNWTSPSSKFWFF
+675 TLNWISPSSKYWFF

-696 LAEGIADVQT
+696 LAKDIADVQT
-706 GFDNYTIG
+706 GFSNFTIG
-714 QNIEKMTSGNK
+714 QNLEKMTIGNE

-743 SIILRETTEHGRQMQ
+743 SIIIREQTEHEQIQ
-758 GNENESVQAA
+758 KNN
-768 SKGSANDARNLEK
+768 SKTVKSSKSDARNAADLEK
-781 LRAERLLTIDLEL
+781 IRAERLLTIDLEL
-794 PKKGNGRSAR
+794 PRKGNGRSSR
-804 EWQTGIIECCLKMNR
+804 EWQTAIIESCMQMNR
-819 QV
+819 

>member
-1 MSSSKWNIRKT
+1 MNKWNRKPLSSSSSGEW
-12 SEKGDKEWTRHL
+12 KGHL
-24 LATKTLVTDSS
+24 L
-35 FAFTNTLVSF
+35 F
-45 LVQSIVIVLLCSL
+45 SILIVLLSL
-58 IAFVLTLKKKRQRYK
+58 IALFVLMLRKKRQRRYQ
-73 RELKARKLVKDSIN
+73 REFKARKMVKDSIN

-97 FEWINLLLRH
+97 FEWVNLLLRH
-107 QYKCVL
+107 QYKCIL

-118 EHAKRVAVDI
+118 EHVKRIAVDI
-128 LKTVNNNTDINA
+128 LKKLDTVN
-140 AEKKKNKKH
+140 
-149 SFIGEV
+149 SFVGDV
-155 SLEDF
+155 VLEDF

-166 PTVNLYVARYNPKAD
+166 PNVNLYVARYNPKAD

-221 LSIHGKLIMGMRLV
+221 LSIHGKIIMGMRLV

-277 FIQSAIQK
+277 FIQNAIQK
-285 DFVEPRRMYV
+285 DFVEPRRLYV

-310 ENSNGILV
+310 ENSNGIV
-318 VRVMKCTNLVNR
+318 VIRVMKCTNLVNR

-340 ISYRGR
+340 ISYRGQ
-346 KARTATRPWS
+346 KSRTATRPWS

-369 PAFDDGND
+369 PPFDDNDND
-377 DAEDN
+377 DED
-382 VISNNALNRISCG
+382 STQMKRIDCG
-395 EVSVK
+395 EVCVK

-410 LKIGEATFKV
+410 VKLGEAIFKI

-436 MQRVDIDLDVHGA
+436 MERVHIDLDVHGA
-449 SNRHKKA
+449 ITSRKQKKA
-456 QITIE
+456 QLTIE
-461 WEVVDANINE
+461 WEVVDANIME
-471 QPTQRD
+471 QPTQHD
-477 SSGDNKYDSDAE
+477 SSDIE
-489 SDASEDAFD
+489 SDLDEDAFD
-498 DAEKTGVLDGDYEE
+498 DVEKTVVLDGDYEE
-512 EKVNNDATTTRTIE
+512 ETSPLIST
-526 DFNKSASS
+526 
-534 RENGNASSLLSSSGK
+534 SGK
-549 AISPSRR
+549 TNSPSRR
-556 LFRATG
+556 LFRATE
-562 SDLMDST
+562 SELNAST
-569 PTSATIKAFSSSNSP
+569 PTSATFKAFSSTNSP
-584 SVASTTSHLLHTA
+584 SVASSTSHLLHTA
-597 KLQRMLKDERDRFN
+597 KLQRMLKEERDRFN
-611 DKILDL
+611 DKISDL
-617 KQEVEDA
+617 KQELEGTK
-624 REEVELWRER
+624 EEVELWRER

-675 TLNWTSPSSKFWFF
+675 TLNWTSPSSKYWFF

-696 LAEGIADVQT
+696 LAKDIADVQT
-706 GFDNYTIG
+706 GFSNFTIG
-714 QNIEKMTSGNK
+714 QNLEKMTIGNE

-743 SIILRETTEHGRQMQ
+743 SIILREQTEHEQIQ
-758 GNENESVQAA
+758 KNN
-768 SKGSANDARNLEK
+768 SKTVKSSKSDARNAADLEK
-781 LRAERLLTIDLEL
+781 IRAERLLTIDLEL
-794 PKKGNGRSAR
+794 PRKGNGRSSR
-804 EWQTGIIECCLKMNR
+804 EWQTAIIESCMQMNR
-819 QV
+819 

>member
-1 MSSSKWNIRKT
+1 MLR
-12 SEKGDKEWTRHL
+12 
-24 LATKTLVTDSS
+24 
-35 FAFTNTLVSF
+35 
-45 LVQSIVIVLLCSL
+45 
-58 IAFVLTLKKKRQRYK
+58 KKRQRRYQ
-73 RELKARKLVKDSIN
+73 REFKARKMVKDSIN

-97 FEWINLLLRH
+97 FEWVNLLLRH
-107 QYKCVL
+107 QYKCIL

-118 EHAKRVAVDI
+118 EHVKRIAVDI
-128 LKTVNNNTDINA
+128 LKKLDTVN
-140 AEKKKNKKH
+140 
-149 SFIGEV
+149 SFVGDV
-155 SLEDF
+155 VLEDF

-166 PTVNLYVARYNPKAD
+166 PNVNLYVARYNPKAD

-221 LSIHGKLIMGMRLV
+221 LSIHGKIIMGMRLV

-277 FIQSAIQK
+277 FIQNAIQK
-285 DFVEPRRMYV
+285 DFVEPRRLYV

-310 ENSNGILV
+310 ENSNGIDV
-318 VRVMKCTNLVNR
+318 IRVMKCTNLVNR

-340 ISYRGR
+340 ISYRGQ
-346 KARTATRPWS
+346 KSRTATRPWS

-369 PAFDDGND
+369 PPFDDNDND
-377 DAEDN
+377 DDED
-382 VISNNALNRISCG
+382 SAQMKRIDCG
-395 EVSVK
+395 EVCVK

-410 LKIGEATFKV
+410 VKLGEAIFKI

-436 MQRVDIDLDVHGA
+436 MERVHIDLDVHGA
-449 SNRHKKA
+449 ITSRKQKKA
-456 QITIE
+456 QLTIE
-461 WEVVDANINE
+461 WEVVDANIME
-471 QPTQRD
+471 QPTQHD
-477 SSGDNKYDSDAE
+477 SSDIE
-489 SDASEDAFD
+489 SDLDEDAFD
-498 DAEKTGVLDGDYEE
+498 DVEKTVVLDGDYEE
-512 EKVNNDATTTRTIE
+512 ET
-526 DFNKSASS
+526 SP
-534 RENGNASSLLSSSGK
+534 LLSTSGK
-549 AISPSRR
+549 TNSPSRR
-556 LFRATG
+556 LFRATE
-562 SDLMDST
+562 SELNAST
-569 PTSATIKAFSSSNSP
+569 PTSATFKAFSSTNSP
-584 SVASTTSHLLHTA
+584 SVASSTSHLLHTA
-597 KLQRMLKDERDRFN
+597 KLQRMLKEERDRFN
-611 DKILDL
+611 DKISDL
-617 KQEVEDA
+617 KQELEGTK
-624 REEVELWRER
+624 EEVELWRER

-675 TLNWTSPSSKFWFF
+675 TLNWTSPSSKYWFF

-696 LAEGIADVQT
+696 LAKDIADVQT
-706 GFDNYTIG
+706 GFSNFTIG
-714 QNIEKMTSGNK
+714 QNLEKMTIGNE

-743 SIILRETTEHGRQMQ
+743 SIILREQTEHEQIQ
-758 GNENESVQAA
+758 KNN
-768 SKGSANDARNLEK
+768 SKTVKSSKSDARNAADLEK
-781 LRAERLLTIDLEL
+781 IRAERLLTIDLEL
-794 PKKGNGRSAR
+794 PRKGNGRSSR
-804 EWQTGIIECCLKMNR
+804 EWQTAIIESCMQMNR
-819 QV
+819 

>member
-1 MSSSKWNIRKT
+1 MSKWNRKPL
-12 SEKGDKEWTRHL
+12 SSSSSGEWKGHL
-24 LATKTLVTDSS
+24 L
-35 FAFTNTLVSF
+35 F
-45 LVQSIVIVLLCSL
+45 SILIVLLSL
-58 IAFVLTLKKKRQRYK
+58 IALFVLMLRKKRQRRHQ
-73 RELKARKLVKDSIN
+73 REFKARKMVKDSIN

-97 FEWINLLLRH
+97 FEWVNLLLRH
-107 QYKCVL
+107 QYKCIL

-118 EHAKRVAVDI
+118 EHVKRVAVDI
-128 LKTVNNNTDINA
+128 LKKLDTVN
-140 AEKKKNKKH
+140 
-149 SFIGEV
+149 SFVGDV
-155 SLEDF
+155 VLEDF

-166 PTVNLYVARYNPKAD
+166 PNVNLYVARYNPKAD

-221 LSIHGKLIMGMRLV
+221 LSIHGKIIMGMRLV

-277 FIQSAIQK
+277 FIQNAIQK
-285 DFVEPRRMYV
+285 DFVEPRRLYV

-310 ENSNGILV
+310 ENSNGIV
-318 VRVMKCTNLVNR
+318 VIRVMKCTNLVNR

-340 ISYRGR
+340 ISYRGQ
-346 KARTATRPWS
+346 KSRTATRPWS

-369 PAFDDGND
+369 PPFDDNDND
-377 DAEDN
+377 DDED
-382 VISNNALNRISCG
+382 SAQMKRIDCG
-395 EVSVK
+395 EVCVK

-410 LKIGEATFKV
+410 VKLGEAIFKI

-436 MQRVDIDLDVHGA
+436 MERVHIDLDVHGA
-449 SNRHKKA
+449 ISSRKQKKA
-456 QITIE
+456 QLTIE
-461 WEVVDANINE
+461 WEVVDANIME
-471 QPTQRD
+471 QPTQHD
-477 SSGDNKYDSDAE
+477 SSDIE
-489 SDASEDAFD
+489 SDLDEDAFD
-498 DAEKTGVLDGDYEE
+498 DVEKTVVLDGDYEE
-512 EKVNNDATTTRTIE
+512 ET
-526 DFNKSASS
+526 SP
-534 RENGNASSLLSSSGK
+534 LLSTSGK
-549 AISPSRR
+549 TNSPSRR
-556 LFRATG
+556 LFRATE
-562 SDLMDST
+562 SELNAST
-569 PTSATIKAFSSSNSP
+569 PTSATFKAFSSTNSP
-584 SVASTTSHLLHTA
+584 SVASSTSHLLHTA
-597 KLQRMLKDERDRFN
+597 KLQRMLKEERDRFN
-611 DKILDL
+611 DKISDL
-617 KQEVEDA
+617 KQELEGT

-675 TLNWTSPSSKFWFF
+675 TLNWTSPSSKYWFF

-696 LAEGIADVQT
+696 LAKDIADVQT
-706 GFDNYTIG
+706 GFSNFTIG
-714 QNIEKMTSGNK
+714 QNLEKMTIGNE

-743 SIILRETTEHGRQMQ
+743 SIILREQTEHEQIQ
-758 GNENESVQAA
+758 KNN
-768 SKGSANDARNLEK
+768 SKTVKSSKSDARNAADLEK
-781 LRAERLLTIDLEL
+781 IRAERLLTIDLEL
-794 PKKGNGRSAR
+794 PRKGNGRSSR
-804 EWQTGIIECCLKMNR
+804 EWQTAIIESCMQMNR
-819 QV
+819 

>member
-1 MSSSKWNIRKT
+1 MYLEWNFFFRNKFSFFLSFLIQFWTREYLRTILNAFPDVKQQMNKWNRKPLSSSSSGEW
-12 SEKGDKEWTRHL
+12 KGHL
-24 LATKTLVTDSS
+24 L
-35 FAFTNTLVSF
+35 F
-45 LVQSIVIVLLCSL
+45 SILIVLLSL
-58 IAFVLTLKKKRQRYK
+58 IALFVLMLRKKRQRRYQ
-73 RELKARKLVKDSIN
+73 REFKARKMVKDSIN

-97 FEWINLLLRH
+97 FEWVNLLLRH
-107 QYKCVL
+107 QYKCIL

-118 EHAKRVAVDI
+118 EHVKRIAVDI
-128 LKTVNNNTDINA
+128 LKKLDTVN
-140 AEKKKNKKH
+140 
-149 SFIGEV
+149 SFVGDV
-155 SLEDF
+155 VLEDF

-166 PTVNLYVARYNPKAD
+166 PNVNLYVARYNPKAD

-221 LSIHGKLIMGMRLV
+221 LSIHGKIIMGMRLV

-277 FIQSAIQK
+277 FIQNAIQK
-285 DFVEPRRMYV
+285 DLVEPRRLYV

-310 ENSNGILV
+310 ENSNGIV
-318 VRVMKCTNLVNR
+318 VIRVMKCTNLVNR

-340 ISYRGR
+340 ISYRGQ
-346 KARTATRPWS
+346 KSRTATRPWS

-369 PAFDDGND
+369 PPFDDNDND
-377 DAEDN
+377 DDED
-382 VISNNALNRISCG
+382 SAQMKRIDCG
-395 EVSVK
+395 EVCVK

-410 LKIGEATFKV
+410 VKLGEAIFKI

-436 MQRVDIDLDVHGA
+436 MERVHIDLDVHGA
-449 SNRHKKA
+449 ITSRKQKKA
-456 QITIE
+456 QLTIE
-461 WEVVDANINE
+461 WEVVDANIME
-471 QPTQRD
+471 QPTQHD
-477 SSGDNKYDSDAE
+477 SSDIE
-489 SDASEDAFD
+489 SDLDEDAFD
-498 DAEKTGVLDGDYEE
+498 DVEKTVVLDGDYEE
-512 EKVNNDATTTRTIE
+512 ET
-526 DFNKSASS
+526 SP
-534 RENGNASSLLSSSGK
+534 LLSTSGK
-549 AISPSRR
+549 TNSPSRR
-556 LFRATG
+556 LFRATE
-562 SDLMDST
+562 SELNAST
-569 PTSATIKAFSSSNSP
+569 PTSATFKAFSSTNSP
-584 SVASTTSHLLHTA
+584 SVASSTSHLLHTA
-597 KLQRMLKDERDRFN
+597 KLQRMLKEERDRFN
-611 DKILDL
+611 DKISDL
-617 KQEVEDA
+617 KQELEGTK
-624 REEVELWRER
+624 EEVELWRER

-675 TLNWTSPSSKFWFF
+675 TLNWTSPSSKYWFF

-696 LAEGIADVQT
+696 LAKDIADVQT
-706 GFDNYTIG
+706 GFSNFTIG
-714 QNIEKMTSGNK
+714 QNLEKMTIGNE

-743 SIILRETTEHGRQMQ
+743 SIILREQTEHEQIQ
-758 GNENESVQAA
+758 KNN
-768 SKGSANDARNLEK
+768 SKTVKSSKSDARNAADLEK
-781 LRAERLLTIDLEL
+781 IRAERLLTIDLEL
-794 PKKGNGRSAR
+794 PRKGNGRSSR
-804 EWQTGIIECCLKMNR
+804 EWQTAIIESCMQMNR
-819 QV
+819 

>member
-1 MSSSKWNIRKT
+1 MLR
-12 SEKGDKEWTRHL
+12 
-24 LATKTLVTDSS
+24 
-35 FAFTNTLVSF
+35 
-45 LVQSIVIVLLCSL
+45 
-58 IAFVLTLKKKRQRYK
+58 KKRQRRHQ
-73 RELKARKLVKDSIN
+73 REFKARKMVKDSIN

-97 FEWINLLLRH
+97 FEWVNLLLRH
-107 QYKCVL
+107 QYKCIL

-118 EHAKRVAVDI
+118 EHVKRIAVDI
-128 LKTVNNNTDINA
+128 LKKLDTVN
-140 AEKKKNKKH
+140 
-149 SFIGEV
+149 SFVGDV
-155 SLEDF
+155 VLEDF

-166 PTVNLYVARYNPKAD
+166 PNVNLYVARYNPKAD

-221 LSIHGKLIMGMRLV
+221 LSIHGKIIMGMRLV

-277 FIQSAIQK
+277 FIQNAIQK
-285 DFVEPRRMYV
+285 DFVEPRRLYV

-310 ENSNGILV
+310 ENSNGIV
-318 VRVMKCTNLVNR
+318 VIRVMKCTNLVNR

-340 ISYRGR
+340 ISYRGQ
-346 KARTATRPWS
+346 KSRTATRPWS

-369 PAFDDGND
+369 PPFDDNDND
-377 DAEDN
+377 DED
-382 VISNNALNRISCG
+382 SAQMKRIDCG
-395 EVSVK
+395 EVCVK

-410 LKIGEATFKV
+410 VKLGEAIFKI

-436 MQRVDIDLDVHGA
+436 MERVHIDLDVHGA
-449 SNRHKKA
+449 ISSRKQKKA
-456 QITIE
+456 QLTIE
-461 WEVVDANINE
+461 WEVVDANIME
-471 QPTQRD
+471 QPTQHD
-477 SSGDNKYDSDAE
+477 SSDIE
-489 SDASEDAFD
+489 SDLDEDAFD
-498 DAEKTGVLDGDYEE
+498 DVEKTVVLDGDYEE
-512 EKVNNDATTTRTIE
+512 ET
-526 DFNKSASS
+526 SP
-534 RENGNASSLLSSSGK
+534 LLSTSGK
-549 AISPSRR
+549 TNSPSRR
-556 LFRATG
+556 LFRATE
-562 SDLMDST
+562 SELNAST
-569 PTSATIKAFSSSNSP
+569 PTSATFKAFSSTNSP
-584 SVASTTSHLLHTA
+584 SVASSTSHLLHTA
-597 KLQRMLKDERDRFN
+597 KLQRMLKEERDRFN
-611 DKILDL
+611 DKISDL
-617 KQEVEDA
+617 KQELEGTK
-624 REEVELWRER
+624 EEVELWRER

-675 TLNWTSPSSKFWFF
+675 TLNWTSPSSKYWFF

-696 LAEGIADVQT
+696 LAKDIADVQT
-706 GFDNYTIG
+706 GFSNFTIG
-714 QNIEKMTSGNK
+714 QNLEKMTIGNE

-743 SIILRETTEHGRQMQ
+743 SIILREQTEHEQIQ
-758 GNENESVQAA
+758 KNN
-768 SKGSANDARNLEK
+768 SKTVKSSKSDARNAADLEK
-781 LRAERLLTIDLEL
+781 IRAERLLTIDLEL
-794 PKKGNGRSAR
+794 PRKGNGRSSR
-804 EWQTGIIECCLKMNR
+804 EWQTAIIESCMQMNR
-819 QV
+819 

>member
-1 MSSSKWNIRKT
+1 MYLEWNFFFRNKFSFFLSFLIPHTILNAFPDVKQQMNKWNRKPLSSSSSGEW
-12 SEKGDKEWTRHL
+12 KGHL
-24 LATKTLVTDSS
+24 L
-35 FAFTNTLVSF
+35 F
-45 LVQSIVIVLLCSL
+45 SILIVLLSL
-58 IAFVLTLKKKRQRYK
+58 IALFVLMLRKKRQRRYQ
-73 RELKARKLVKDSIN
+73 REFKARKMVKDSIN

-97 FEWINLLLRH
+97 FEWVNLLLRH
-107 QYKCVL
+107 QYKCIL

-118 EHAKRVAVDI
+118 EHVKRIAVDI
-128 LKTVNNNTDINA
+128 LKKLDTVN
-140 AEKKKNKKH
+140 
-149 SFIGEV
+149 SFVGDV
-155 SLEDF
+155 VLEDF

-166 PTVNLYVARYNPKAD
+166 PNVNLYVARYNPKAD

-221 LSIHGKLIMGMRLV
+221 LSIHGKIIMGMRLV

-277 FIQSAIQK
+277 FIQNAIQK
-285 DFVEPRRMYV
+285 DFVEPRRLYV

-310 ENSNGILV
+310 ENSNGIV
-318 VRVMKCTNLVNR
+318 VIRVMKCTNLVNR

-340 ISYRGR
+340 ISYRGQ
-346 KARTATRPWS
+346 KSRTATRPWS

-369 PAFDDGND
+369 PPFDDNDND
-377 DAEDN
+377 DED
-382 VISNNALNRISCG
+382 SAQMKRIDCG
-395 EVSVK
+395 EVCVK

-410 LKIGEATFKV
+410 VKLGEAIFKI

-436 MQRVDIDLDVHGA
+436 MERVHIDLDVHGA
-449 SNRHKKA
+449 ITSRKQKKA
-456 QITIE
+456 QLTIE
-461 WEVVDANINE
+461 WEVVDANIME
-471 QPTQRD
+471 QPTQHD
-477 SSGDNKYDSDAE
+477 SSDIE
-489 SDASEDAFD
+489 SDLDEDAFD
-498 DAEKTGVLDGDYEE
+498 DVEKTVVLDGDYEE
-512 EKVNNDATTTRTIE
+512 ET
-526 DFNKSASS
+526 SP
-534 RENGNASSLLSSSGK
+534 LLSTSGK
-549 AISPSRR
+549 TNSPSRR
-556 LFRATG
+556 LFRATE
-562 SDLMDST
+562 SELNAST
-569 PTSATIKAFSSSNSP
+569 PTSATFKAFSSTNSP
-584 SVASTTSHLLHTA
+584 SVASSTSHLLHTA
-597 KLQRMLKDERDRFN
+597 KLQRMLKEERDRFN
-611 DKILDL
+611 DKISDL
-617 KQEVEDA
+617 KQELEGTK
-624 REEVELWRER
+624 EEVELWRER

-675 TLNWTSPSSKFWFF
+675 TLNWTSPSSKYWFF

-696 LAEGIADVQT
+696 LAKDIADVQT
-706 GFDNYTIG
+706 GFSNFTIG
-714 QNIEKMTSGNK
+714 QNLEKMTIGNE

-743 SIILRETTEHGRQMQ
+743 SIILREQTEHEQIQ
-758 GNENESVQAA
+758 KNN
-768 SKGSANDARNLEK
+768 SKTVKSSKSDARNAADLEK
-781 LRAERLLTIDLEL
+781 IRAERLLTIDLEL
-794 PKKGNGRSAR
+794 PRKGNGRSSR
-804 EWQTGIIECCLKMNR
+804 EWQTAIIESCMQMNR
-819 QV
+819 

>member
-1 MSSSKWNIRKT
+1 MSALKLLNAFPDVKQQMSKWNRKPL
-12 SEKGDKEWTRHL
+12 SSSSSGEWKGHL
-24 LATKTLVTDSS
+24 L
-35 FAFTNTLVSF
+35 F
-45 LVQSIVIVLLCSL
+45 SILIVLLSL
-58 IAFVLTLKKKRQRYK
+58 IALFVLMLRKKRQRRYQ
-73 RELKARKLVKDSIN
+73 REFKARKMVKDSIN

-97 FEWINLLLRH
+97 FEWVNLLLRH
-107 QYKCVL
+107 QYKCIL

-118 EHAKRVAVDI
+118 EHVKRIAVDI
-128 LKTVNNNTDINA
+128 LKKLDTVN
-140 AEKKKNKKH
+140 
-149 SFIGEV
+149 SFVGDV
-155 SLEDF
+155 VLEDF

-166 PTVNLYVARYNPKAD
+166 PNVNLYVARYNPKAD

-221 LSIHGKLIMGMRLV
+221 LSIHGKIIMGMRLV

-277 FIQSAIQK
+277 FIQNAIQK
-285 DFVEPRRMYV
+285 DFVEPRRLYV

-310 ENSNGILV
+310 ENSNGIV
-318 VRVMKCTNLVNR
+318 VIRVMKCTNLVNR

-340 ISYRGR
+340 ISYRGQ
-346 KARTATRPWS
+346 KSRTATRPWS

-369 PAFDDGND
+369 PPFDDNDND
-377 DAEDN
+377 DED
-382 VISNNALNRISCG
+382 SAQMKRIDCG
-395 EVSVK
+395 EVCVK

-410 LKIGEATFKV
+410 VKLGEAIFKI

-436 MQRVDIDLDVHGA
+436 MERVHIDLDVHGA
-449 SNRHKKA
+449 ITSRKQKKA
-456 QITIE
+456 QLTIE
-461 WEVVDANINE
+461 WEVVDANIME
-471 QPTQRD
+471 QPTQHD
-477 SSGDNKYDSDAE
+477 SSDIE
-489 SDASEDAFD
+489 SDLDEDAFD
-498 DAEKTGVLDGDYEE
+498 DVEKTVVLDGDYEE
-512 EKVNNDATTTRTIE
+512 ET
-526 DFNKSASS
+526 SP
-534 RENGNASSLLSSSGK
+534 LLSTSGK
-549 AISPSRR
+549 TNSPSRR
-556 LFRATG
+556 LFRATE
-562 SDLMDST
+562 SELNAST
-569 PTSATIKAFSSSNSP
+569 PTSATFKAFSSTNSP
-584 SVASTTSHLLHTA
+584 SVASSTSHLLHTA
-597 KLQRMLKDERDRFN
+597 KLQRMLKEERDRFN
-611 DKILDL
+611 DKISDL
-617 KQEVEDA
+617 KQELEGTK
-624 REEVELWRER
+624 EEVELWRER

-675 TLNWTSPSSKFWFF
+675 TLNWTSPSSKYWFF

-696 LAEGIADVQT
+696 LAKDIADVQT
-706 GFDNYTIG
+706 GFSNFTIG
-714 QNIEKMTSGNK
+714 QNLEKMTIGNE

-743 SIILRETTEHGRQMQ
+743 SIILREQTEHEQIQ
-758 GNENESVQAA
+758 KNN
-768 SKGSANDARNLEK
+768 SKTVKSSKSDARNAADLEK
-781 LRAERLLTIDLEL
+781 IRAERLLTIDLEL
-794 PKKGNGRSAR
+794 PRKGNGRSSR
-804 EWQTGIIECCLKMNR
+804 EWQTAIIESCMQMNR
-819 QV
+819 

>member
-1 MSSSKWNIRKT
+1 MNKWNRKPLSSSSSGEW
-12 SEKGDKEWTRHL
+12 KGHL
-24 LATKTLVTDSS
+24 L
-35 FAFTNTLVSF
+35 F
-45 LVQSIVIVLLCSL
+45 SILIVLLSL
-58 IAFVLTLKKKRQRYK
+58 IALFVLMLRKKRQRRYQ
-73 RELKARKLVKDSIN
+73 REFKARKMVKDSIN

-97 FEWINLLLRH
+97 FEWVNLLLRH
-107 QYKCVL
+107 QYKCIL

-118 EHAKRVAVDI
+118 EHVKRIAVDI
-128 LKTVNNNTDINA
+128 LKKLDTVN
-140 AEKKKNKKH
+140 
-149 SFIGEV
+149 SFVGDV
-155 SLEDF
+155 VLEDF

-166 PTVNLYVARYNPKAD
+166 PNVNLYVARYNPKTD

-221 LSIHGKLIMGMRLV
+221 LSIHGKIIMGMRLV

-277 FIQSAIQK
+277 FIQNAIQK
-285 DFVEPRRMYV
+285 DFVEPRRLYV

-310 ENSNGILV
+310 ENSNGIV
-318 VRVMKCTNLVNR
+318 VIRVMKCTNLVNR

-340 ISYRGR
+340 ISYRGQ
-346 KARTATRPWS
+346 KSRTATRPWS

-369 PAFDDGND
+369 PPFDDNDND
-377 DAEDN
+377 DED
-382 VISNNALNRISCG
+382 SAQMKRIDCG
-395 EVSVK
+395 EVCVK

-410 LKIGEATFKV
+410 VKLGEAIFKI

-436 MQRVDIDLDVHGA
+436 MERVHIDLDVHGA
-449 SNRHKKA
+449 ITSRKQKKA
-456 QITIE
+456 QLTIE
-461 WEVVDANINE
+461 WEVVDANIME
-471 QPTQRD
+471 QPTQHD
-477 SSGDNKYDSDAE
+477 SSDIE
-489 SDASEDAFD
+489 SDLDEDAFD
-498 DAEKTGVLDGDYEE
+498 DVEKTVVLDGDYEE
-512 EKVNNDATTTRTIE
+512 ET
-526 DFNKSASS
+526 SP
-534 RENGNASSLLSSSGK
+534 LLSTSGK
-549 AISPSRR
+549 TNSPSRR
-556 LFRATG
+556 LFRATE
-562 SDLMDST
+562 SELNAST
-569 PTSATIKAFSSSNSP
+569 PTSATFKAFSSTNSP
-584 SVASTTSHLLHTA
+584 SVASSTSHLLHTA
-597 KLQRMLKDERDRFN
+597 KLQRMLKEERDRFN
-611 DKILDL
+611 DKISDL
-617 KQEVEDA
+617 KQELEGTK
-624 REEVELWRER
+624 EEVELWRER

-675 TLNWTSPSSKFWFF
+675 TLNWTSPSSKYWFF

-696 LAEGIADVQT
+696 LAKDIADVQT
-706 GFDNYTIG
+706 GFSNFTIG
-714 QNIEKMTSGNK
+714 QNLEKMTIGNE

-743 SIILRETTEHGRQMQ
+743 SIILREQTEHEQIEK
-758 GNENESVQAA
+758 NN
-768 SKGSANDARNLEK
+768 SKTVKSSKSDARNAADLEK
-781 LRAERLLTIDLEL
+781 IRAERLLTIDLEL
-794 PKKGNGRSAR
+794 PRKGNGRSSR
-804 EWQTGIIECCLKMNR
+804 EWQTAIIESCMQMNR
-819 QV
+819 